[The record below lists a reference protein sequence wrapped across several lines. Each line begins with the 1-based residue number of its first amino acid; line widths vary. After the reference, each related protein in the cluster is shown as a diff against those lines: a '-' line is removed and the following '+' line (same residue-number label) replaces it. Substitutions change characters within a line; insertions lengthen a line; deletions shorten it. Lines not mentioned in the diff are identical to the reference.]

1 MRMKHNLLNVTFIL
15 VAILFLGTLGMSA
28 FFRKDKTKKSPDKD
42 GHELTELWSDWNAA
56 VQQDRPKREAEILA
70 EIRKQAEKR
79 RLAWD
84 FYDASRKYVETVSS
98 RNWKLRDSLENGF
111 GNDVGKF
118 DEPIV
123 SFAYRAEQSGAEP
136 DSLFDYVQANA
147 RHLKA
152 GHNSAFYNRVQVSR
166 YTGFSGINASFLKH
180 FLANDYEYALW
191 TLLPYTSLS
200 KTGEG
205 KIYEALKDY
214 EGESYPLSAYLEY
227 LAIPEDKD
235 GNRQTLGLQAF
246 VDKYAG
252 KAISMWAKSDILKLR
267 FAAME
272 KDKATSASYESFCK
286 ECEAFEEERKGFN
299 GDEAKVV
306 SELGY
311 VRNVLLRNLTEKHIG
326 LDVKDGKIII
336 SLKNLKSVHLT
347 MGLSGGKDFVIDK
360 KLENG
365 TGSFYLRDTLM
376 VDIPELND
384 GDYMINAASGK
395 DISNYITYSSA
406 RISLASRVDNRGV
419 CIYAAD
425 YQTGEPIR
433 SADIDLKK
441 NGKPVVSCKG
451 FVFDGFTQLPED
463 MAAKMKGDT
472 YYTME
477 CSFVGKDGFLRK
489 SEELSI
495 GRWSPEKVSSSSAG
509 TRMQRRGEIFTD
521 RGAYNPG
528 DTVDFKVLI
537 YFTDG
542 INAAE
547 VSPAGAKYKVVLV
560 NAEGRDVESVDL
572 ITNDFGSMSGWFVLP
587 EGERNGDFTIRVV
600 TDSETAV
607 SKSIRVDEFVL
618 PTFDVAFDDIDKQ
631 YFPGDE
637 VVVTGKVTSYSG
649 HPVASGK
656 AVYEVGTYG
665 SNVASGPLEMGSDGT
680 FRIGFKAVD
689 EDYRVLYRVSVRI
702 TDDTGE
708 THEYN
713 RPVYVSGSMNVNAE
727 LVNAAEGNLELIR
740 NEAPVASPWARRPRY
755 EQAVILKG
763 DVASVR
769 FALNSMDSTPAPG
782 KISYDV
788 RNDSGKLVLQAEA
801 KSGTTESIDVKSFA
815 SGLYTL
821 KAYASAKSSS
831 GREYTDSTT
840 LKVLLVR
847 ENDKVL
853 DAPVRNLAVPVNTEV
868 REGEK
873 AELLFGASDGAPVWA
888 LAEVFDGKSGL
899 LETRMVRL
907 SGARGG
913 DGSLMR
919 LSFDY
924 KKEYPD
930 AIRVQIF
937 YFKDSK
943 SVSCD
948 FEYHRVYSERELP
961 LSFSSFENRTWPA
974 SSYTFTVKTLPGVE
988 CLAAVYDK
996 SSETIRRNYWR
1007 TFELPRPG
1015 TRVVYVNACP
1025 GSVSGGSPFDGDLVL
1040 DEESV
1045 VAYGASPK
1053 RFKTRAAMSPAM
1065 ANLSVESAALEDRM
1079 DAGEPQESGDSGTM
1093 HDVRS
1098 EFANTLTF
1106 QPFLRSDDKGGISF
1120 TFNTSDKLSTYVV
1133 ALYAHD
1139 AKMANAVLRREMMV
1153 TIPLKVNVVEPK
1165 YLYGTDKWNLSA
1177 AVSSVVEHDIRG
1189 TLTLRLFDG
1198 KDYEALKAAGTAP
1211 LLVKSKMVTVP
1222 AGKSVNAMFEVSV
1235 PELCDGG
1242 RLPENLG
1249 VSLVFV
1255 ADKGDKVEF
1264 SDGMFVSIP
1273 VLAAG
1278 QRITESHSAVLLAG
1292 MDKDAVIAGL
1302 RNQFVN
1308 GSGNDAEVNVIS
1320 IIDMI
1325 RDAVPSKVEPEGKDV
1340 LSLSEAMYVRELSY
1354 GLKALART
1362 GSVAH
1367 DGMSDGELFS
1377 KVFAC
1382 HNADGGF
1389 AWFEGM
1395 KSSPVI
1401 TAVLLERFAKMLAG
1415 GCLDGTASVASDA
1428 ASCADVNAVLSSAV
1442 RYLDKNQF
1450 ASAGCPFWCGG
1461 ISDEQYMYVRSMFSS
1476 VPFNVKL
1483 PAGKEVQERYSAF
1496 RKAAKAYLVPDEAR
1510 GLNGYILAKVR
1521 RISILRNLSSS
1532 KDGLALAKSWGL
1544 GFKADKKLV
1553 KSVNAD
1559 IVSLLEYAV
1568 DHKDGGVYYPN
1579 LVMPFRGLLESEAY
1593 AHSMVCDLLSGYAA
1607 DASVNAASFGCKPL
1621 SSNDNVN
1628 VSEALRVADG
1638 IRLWLMLQKETQHWD
1653 SDPAFV
1659 DAVNSVMNGSPALK
1673 STSVIVL
1680 SMSNSV
1686 DFSSVKASGNGFS
1699 VSRRFFREVFSASG
1713 DYVRKEISSGEL
1725 LHVGD
1730 KIIAEYSIHN
1740 DENRSFVR
1748 LVVPREAS
1756 LRPSNQLS
1764 GTYGWWMSPLR
1775 VNGWYSVVPQGY
1787 RNVKSAQT
1795 EYWFDSYPEENTT
1808 ITEEFFVTQSGKFS
1822 APVPVIESL
1831 YAPHYRANGAF
1842 GGVLVSE

>member
-1 MRMKHNLLNVTFIL
+1 MKHNLLNVTFIVL
-15 VAILFLGTLGMSA
+15 VILFLGTLGMSA

-98 RNWKLRDSLENGF
+98 RDWKLRDSLETELGKN
-111 GNDVGKF
+111 VGKF

-123 SFAYRAEQSGAEP
+123 SFAYRAEKSGADP

-152 GHNSAFYNRVQVSR
+152 SHNSAFYNRVQVSR
-166 YTGFSGINASFLKH
+166 YTGFFGINASFLKH

-200 KTGEG
+200 KIDEG

-235 GNRQTLGLQAF
+235 GNRQTIGLQAF

-252 KAISMWAKSDILKLR
+252 KAISMWAKCDILKLR

-286 ECEAFEEERKGFN
+286 ECEAFEEERKGFR

-311 VRNVLLRNLTEKHIG
+311 VRNVLIRNLTEKHIG
-326 LDVKDGKIII
+326 LDVEEGKIII
-336 SLKNLKSVHLT
+336 SLKNLRSVHLT
-347 MGLSGGKDFVIDK
+347 MGLAKGKDFVIDK
-360 KLENG
+360 KLENEVC
-365 TGSFYLRDTLM
+365 SFYLRDTLT

-451 FVFDGFTQLPED
+451 FAFNGFTPLPED
-463 MAAKMKGDT
+463 MAAKMNGDT

-542 INAAE
+542 INVAE

-587 EGERNGDFTIRVV
+587 KGERNGDFTIRVV

-607 SKSIRVDEFVL
+607 SRSIRVDEFVL

-755 EQAVILKG
+755 EQAVILKE
-763 DVASVR
+763 DVASVK
-769 FALNSMDSTPAPG
+769 FTLNSMDGSPAPG

-788 RNDSGKLVLQAEA
+788 RNESGKLVLMAEA
-801 KSGTTESIDVKSFA
+801 KSGATESIDMKSFA

-831 GREYTDSTT
+831 GKEYKDTTT

-853 DAPVRNLAVPVNTEV
+853 NAPVKNLAVPVTTEV
-868 REGEK
+868 REGES

-888 LAEVFDGKSGL
+888 LAEVFDNKSGL

-907 SGARGG
+907 SGARCR
-913 DGSLMR
+913 DGSLER

-961 LSFSSFENRTWPA
+961 LSFSSFEDRTWPG

-1007 TFELPRPG
+1007 TFELSRPG
-1015 TRVVYVNACP
+1015 TRVVYVNASP

-1045 VAYGASPK
+1045 IAYGVSPK

-1065 ANLSVESAALEDRM
+1065 ANLSVESAALEDKM
-1079 DAGEPQESGDSGTM
+1079 DAGESQESSGDSPAM
-1093 HDVRS
+1093 PDVRS

-1106 QPFLRSDDKGGISF
+1106 QPFLRSDDKGEISF
-1120 TFNTSDKLSTYVV
+1120 AFNTSDKLSTYVV
-1133 ALYAHD
+1133 ALYAHNGRMD
-1139 AKMANAVLRREMMV
+1139 NAALRREMMV

-1165 YLYGTDKWNLSA
+1165 YLYKTDKWNLSA
-1177 AVSSVVEHDIRG
+1177 AVSSVVEHDVRG

-1198 KDYEALKAAGTAP
+1198 KDYEALKSAGTAP
-1211 LLVKSKMVTVP
+1211 LLVKSKRVTVP

-1235 PELCDGG
+1235 PELFDGG
-1242 RLPENLG
+1242 KLPENLG
-1249 VSLVFV
+1249 VSVVFV
-1255 ADKGDKVEF
+1255 ADKGEKVEF

-1354 GLKALART
+1354 SLRALART
-1362 GSVAH
+1362 GSVTH

-1415 GCLDGTASVASDA
+1415 GYLDGTASVASDA

-1461 ISDEQYMYVRSMFSS
+1461 ISDEQYMYVRSMFPS

-1483 PAGKEVQERYSAF
+1483 TAGKDVQERYAAF
-1496 RKAAKAYLVPDEAR
+1496 RKAAKAYLVPDAAR

-1521 RISILRNLSSS
+1521 RISILRNLASS

-1544 GFKADKKLV
+1544 GFKVDKKLV

-1568 DHKDGGVYYPN
+1568 DHKSGGVYYPN

-1628 VSEALRVADG
+1628 VSESLRVADG

-1673 STSVIVL
+1673 STSIVVL
-1680 SMSNSV
+1680 SMSNSIV
-1686 DFSSVKASGNGFS
+1686 FSSVKASGNGFS
-1699 VSRRFFREVFSASG
+1699 VSRRFFRETVSASG

-1740 DENRSFVR
+1740 EENRSFVR
-1748 LVVPREAS
+1748 LTVPREAS
-1756 LRPSNQLS
+1756 LCPSNQLS

>member
-1 MRMKHNLLNVTFIL
+1 MRMKHNLLNVTFI
-15 VAILFLGTLGMSA
+15 VMAILFLGTLGMSA

-56 VQQDRPKREAEILA
+56 VKQDRPKREAEFLA
-70 EIRKQAEKR
+70 EIRRQAEKK

-84 FYDASRKYVETVSS
+84 FYDASRKYVEVVSS
-98 RNWKLRDSLENGF
+98 RNWKLRDSLENEF
-111 GNDVGKF
+111 GKNVGKF

-123 SFAYRAEQSGAEP
+123 SFAYRAEKSGADP

-152 GHNSAFYNRVQVSR
+152 SHNSAFYNRVQVSR
-166 YTGFSGINASFLKH
+166 YTGFFGINASFLKH

-200 KTGEG
+200 KIDEG

-326 LDVKDGKIII
+326 LDVEEGKIII

-360 KLENG
+360 KLDNEVR
-365 TGSFYLRDTLM
+365 SFYLRDTLT

-451 FVFDGFTQLPED
+451 FAFDGFTPLPED
-463 MAAKMKGDT
+463 MTAKIKGDT
-472 YYTME
+472 YYTLE

-489 SEELSI
+489 SEDMSI
-495 GRWSPEKVSSSSAG
+495 GRWSPEKDSSKAAS
-509 TRMQRRGEIFTD
+509 RMQRRGEIFTD

-528 DTVDFKVLI
+528 DTVDFKALI

-542 INAAE
+542 INVAK
-547 VSPAGAKYKVVLV
+547 VSPAGEKYKVVLV

-572 ITNDFGSMSGWFVLP
+572 TTNEFGSMSGWFVLP
-587 EGERNGDFTIRVV
+587 KGERNGDFTIRVV

-618 PTFDVAFDDIDKQ
+618 PTFDVTFDDIDKQ

-656 AVYEVGTYG
+656 AVYEVGTYWN
-665 SNVASGPLEMGSDGT
+665 NVGSGPLEIGPDGA
-680 FRIGFKAVD
+680 FMIKFNAED
-689 EDYRVLYRVSVRI
+689 EDYRILYKVSIRI

-727 LVNAAEGNLELIR
+727 LVNAADGNLELIR
-740 NEAPVASPWARRPRY
+740 KEASVASPWARRPRY
-755 EQAVILKG
+755 EQAVILKE
-763 DVASVR
+763 DVASVK
-769 FALNSMDSTPAPG
+769 FTLNSMDGAPAPG
-782 KISYDV
+782 RISYDIM
-788 RNDSGKLVLQAEA
+788 NESGKLVLRAEA
-801 KSGTTESIDVKSFA
+801 KSGATESIDVKSFA

-831 GREYTDSTT
+831 GKEYKDTTT

-847 ENDKVL
+847 DDDTAM
-853 DAPVRNLAVPVNTEV
+853 DAPVKNLAVPVTTEV
-868 REGEK
+868 REGGR

-888 LAEVFDGKSGL
+888 LAEVFDDKSGL

-907 SGARGG
+907 SGARGR
-913 DGSLMR
+913 DGSLER

-943 SVSCD
+943 SMSCD
-948 FEYHRVYSERELP
+948 FEYHRVYSVRKLP
-961 LSFSSFENRTWPA
+961 LSFSSFEDRTWPG

-1025 GSVSGGSPFDGDLVL
+1025 GSVRGGSPFDGDLVL
-1040 DEESV
+1040 DEEPV
-1045 VAYGASPK
+1045 EAYGISPK

-1079 DAGEPQESGDSGTM
+1079 DAGESQESGDSGTM
-1093 HDVRS
+1093 PDVRS

-1211 LLVKSKMVTVP
+1211 LLVKSKRVTVP

-1255 ADKGDKVEF
+1255 ADKGDKAEF

-1273 VLAAG
+1273 VLVAG
-1278 QRITESHSAVLLAG
+1278 QRITESHSAVLLDG

-1354 GLKALART
+1354 SLKALART

-1415 GCLDGTASVASDA
+1415 GYLDGTVSVASDA

-1461 ISDEQYMYVRSMFSS
+1461 ISDEQYMYVRSMFPS

-1483 PAGKEVQERYSAF
+1483 PAGKEVQERYAAF

-1521 RISILRNLSSS
+1521 RISILRNLALS

-1544 GFKADKKLV
+1544 GFKVDKKLV

-1568 DHKDGGVYYPN
+1568 DHKSGGVYYPN

-1607 DASVNAASFGCKPL
+1607 DASVNAASFGCESHI
-1621 SSNDNVN
+1621 SSDNVN

-1680 SMSNSV
+1680 SMSKSL
-1686 DFSSVKASGNGFS
+1686 DFQSVKSSGNGFS
-1699 VSRRFFREVFSASG
+1699 VSRRFFRETVSASG
-1713 DYVRKEISSGEL
+1713 DYVRKEIHSGEL

-1730 KIIAEYSIHN
+1730 KIIAEYNIHN

-1748 LVVPREAS
+1748 LTVTREAS
-1756 LRPSNQLS
+1756 LRPAAQLS

-1787 RNVKSAQT
+1787 RNVKSSQT

-1808 ITEEFFVTQSGKFS
+1808 ISEEFFVTQSGKFS

-1842 GGVLVSE
+1842 GGELVSE

>member
-1 MRMKHNLLNVTFIL
+1 MRMKHNLLNVTFI
-15 VAILFLGTLGMSA
+15 VAAILFLGTLGMSA

-70 EIRKQAEKR
+70 EIRRQAEKR

-84 FYDASRKYVETVSS
+84 FYDASRKYVEVVSS
-98 RNWKLRDSLENGF
+98 RDWKFRDSLETEF
-111 GNDVGKF
+111 GKNVGKF

-123 SFAYRAEQSGAEP
+123 SFAYRAEQSGAAP

-152 GHNSAFYNRVQVSR
+152 GHNSAFYNRVRVSR

-200 KTGEG
+200 KIGEG

-235 GNRQTLGLQAF
+235 GNRQALGLQAF
-246 VDKYAG
+246 AEKYAG

-272 KDKATSASYESFCK
+272 KDKASSASYESFCK
-286 ECEAFEEERKGFN
+286 ECDAFEEERKGFN

-326 LDVKDGKIII
+326 LDVEDGKIII

-360 KLENG
+360 KLDNEAL
-365 TGSFYLRDTLM
+365 SFYLRDTLT

-451 FVFDGFTQLPED
+451 FAFDGFTPLPED
-463 MAAKMKGDT
+463 MAAKMNGDT

-587 EGERNGDFTIRVV
+587 KGERNGDFTIRVV

-727 LVNAAEGNLELIR
+727 LVNAAEGNLELI
-740 NEAPVASPWARRPRY
+740 EKQAPVASPWARRPRY

-769 FALNSMDSTPAPG
+769 FALNSMDGAPAPG

-831 GREYTDSTT
+831 GREYKDSTT
-840 LKVLLVR
+840 LEILLVR
-847 ENDKVL
+847 EGDNVL

-888 LAEVFDGKSGL
+888 LADVFDGKSGL

-907 SGARGG
+907 SGARGR

-961 LSFSSFENRTWPA
+961 LSFSSFEDRTWPA

-1007 TFELPRPG
+1007 TFELPRSG

-1045 VAYGASPK
+1045 VAYGVSPK

-1065 ANLSVESAALEDRM
+1065 ANLSVESAALEDKM
-1079 DAGEPQESGDSGTM
+1079 DAGEPQESGDSGAM
-1093 HDVRS
+1093 PDVRS

-1139 AKMANAVLRREMMV
+1139 AKMSNAVLRREMMV

-1211 LLVKSKMVTVP
+1211 LLVKSKRVTVP
-1222 AGKSVNAMFEVSV
+1222 AGKSVNAMFDISV

-1242 RLPENLG
+1242 SLPENLG

-1255 ADKGDKVEF
+1255 ADKVEKEEF

-1401 TAVLLERFAKMLAG
+1401 TTVLLERFAKMLAG
-1415 GCLDGTASVASDA
+1415 GYLDGTASVASDA

-1483 PAGKEVQERYSAF
+1483 PAGKEVHERYSAF

-1521 RISILRNLSSS
+1521 RISILRNLASS

-1568 DHKDGGVYYPN
+1568 DHKSGGVYYPN

-1607 DASVNAASFGCKPL
+1607 DASVNAASFGCESHI
-1621 SSNDNVN
+1621 SSGNVN
-1628 VSEALRVADG
+1628 VTEALRVADG

-1680 SMSNSV
+1680 SMSKSL
-1686 DFSSVKASGNGFS
+1686 DFQSVKSSGNGFS
-1699 VSRRFFREVFSASG
+1699 VSRRFFRETVSASG
-1713 DYVRKEISSGEL
+1713 DYVRKEIHSGEL

-1730 KIIAEYSIHN
+1730 KIIAEYNIHN

-1748 LVVPREAS
+1748 LTVPREAS
-1756 LRPSNQLS
+1756 LRPAAQLS

-1822 APVPVIESL
+1822 APVPVIESI

-1842 GGVLVSE
+1842 GGELVSE

>member
-1 MRMKHNLLNVTFIL
+1 
-15 VAILFLGTLGMSA
+15 MSA
-28 FFRKDKTKKSPDKD
+28 FFRKDKTKTSPDKD

-70 EIRKQAEKR
+70 EIRRQAEKR

-98 RNWKLRDSLENGF
+98 RDWKLRDSLENGF

-152 GHNSAFYNRVQVSR
+152 GHNSAFYNRVRVSR

-200 KTGEG
+200 KIGEG

-235 GNRQTLGLQAF
+235 GNRQALGLQAF
-246 VDKYAG
+246 ADKYAG
-252 KAISMWAKSDILKLR
+252 RAISMWAKSDILKIR

-272 KDKATSASYESFCK
+272 KDKATSASYVSFCK
-286 ECEAFEEERKGFN
+286 ECEAFEEERKGFS

-311 VRNVLLRNLTEKHIG
+311 VRNVLLSNLTEKHIG
-326 LDVKDGKIII
+326 LDVKEGKIII
-336 SLKNLKSVHLT
+336 SLKNLRSVHLK

-360 KLENG
+360 KLDNEVR
-365 TGSFYLRDTLM
+365 SFYLRDTLT

-384 GDYMINAASGK
+384 DDYMINAASGK

-425 YQTGEPIR
+425 YHTGEPIR

-441 NGKPVVSCKG
+441 NGKSVVFRKG
-451 FVFDGFTQLPED
+451 FAFDGFTPLPED
-463 MAAKMKGDT
+463 MAAKIKGDT
-472 YYTME
+472 YYTLE
-477 CSFVGKDGFLRK
+477 CSFVGKDGFLRR
-489 SEELSI
+489 SEDMSI
-495 GRWSPEKVSSSSAG
+495 GRWSPEKDSSKTAS
-509 TRMQRRGEIFTD
+509 RMQRCGEIFTD

-528 DTVDFKVLI
+528 DTVDFKALI

-542 INAAE
+542 INVAK

-560 NAEGRDVESVDL
+560 NAEGRDVESVYL
-572 ITNDFGSMSGWFVLP
+572 TTNEFGSMSGWFVLP
-587 EGERNGDFTIRVV
+587 KGERNGDFTIRVV

-618 PTFDVAFDDIDKQ
+618 PTFDVTFDGIDKQ

-656 AVYEVGTYG
+656 AVYEVGTYWN
-665 SNVASGPLEMGSDGT
+665 NVGSGPLEIGPDGA
-680 FRIGFKAVD
+680 FMIKFNAED
-689 EDYRVLYRVSVRI
+689 EDYRILYKVSVRI

-708 THEYN
+708 THEFN
-713 RPVYVSGSMNVNAE
+713 RPVYVSGSMNVNAD
-727 LVNAAEGNLELIR
+727 LVNAADGNLELI
-740 NEAPVASPWARRPRY
+740 EKQAPVASPWARRPRY
-755 EQAVILKG
+755 EQAVILKE

-769 FALNSMDSTPAPG
+769 FALNSTDGAPAPG
-782 KISYDV
+782 KISYDI
-788 RNDSGKLVLQAEA
+788 RNESGKLVLRAEA

-831 GREYTDSTT
+831 GREYKDTTT

-847 ENDKVL
+847 ED
-853 DAPVRNLAVPVNTEV
+853 DTAMSAPVKNLAVPVTTEV
-868 REGEK
+868 REGGR

-888 LAEVFDGKSGL
+888 LAEVFDDKAGL
-899 LETRMVRL
+899 LETRMVTL
-907 SGARGG
+907 SGVRNGA
-913 DGSLMR
+913 GSLKK
-919 LSFDY
+919 LSFEY

-948 FEYHRVYSERELP
+948 FEYHRVYAVRKLP
-961 LSFSSFENRTWPA
+961 LSFSSFEDKTWPA

-1025 GSVSGGSPFDGDLVL
+1025 GSVRGGSPFDGDLVL

-1093 HDVRS
+1093 PDVRS

-1165 YLYGTDKWNLSA
+1165 YLYGTDKWNLFA

-1211 LLVKSKMVTVP
+1211 LLVKSKRVTVP
-1222 AGKSVNAMFEVSV
+1222 AGKSVNAMFDISV

-1242 RLPENLG
+1242 RLPENIG

-1325 RDAVPSKVEPEGKDV
+1325 RDAVTSKVEPEGKDV

-1354 GLKALART
+1354 SLKALART
-1362 GSVAH
+1362 EPVAQ

-1395 KSSPVI
+1395 NSSPVI
-1401 TAVLLERFAKMLAG
+1401 TAVLLERFAKMVAG
-1415 GCLDGTASVASDA
+1415 GYLDGTASVASDA

-1461 ISDEQYMYVRSMFSS
+1461 ISDEQYMYVRSMFPS

-1483 PAGKEVQERYSAF
+1483 TAGKDVQERYAAF

-1521 RISILRNLSSS
+1521 RISILRNLASS

-1544 GFKADKKLV
+1544 GFKVDKKLV

-1559 IVSLLEYAV
+1559 VVSLLEYAV

-1653 SDPAFV
+1653 SAPAFV

-1680 SMSNSV
+1680 SMSKSL
-1686 DFSSVKASGNGFS
+1686 DFPSVKASGNGFS
-1699 VSRRFFREVFSASG
+1699 VSRRFFRETVSASG

-1740 DENRSFVR
+1740 EENRSFVR
-1748 LVVPREAS
+1748 LTVPREAS

-1822 APVPVIESL
+1822 AQVPVIESL

-1842 GGVLVSE
+1842 GGELVSE

>member
-1 MRMKHNLLNVTFIL
+1 M
-15 VAILFLGTLGMSA
+15 AILFLGTLGMSA

-56 VQQDRPKREAEILA
+56 VKQDRPKREAEILA
-70 EIRKQAEKR
+70 EIRRQAEKR

-123 SFAYRAEQSGAEP
+123 SFAYRAEQSGAAP

-166 YTGFSGINASFLKH
+166 YTAFSGVNASFLKH

-191 TLLPYTSLS
+191 TLLPYTLLS

-286 ECEAFEEERKGFN
+286 ECEAFEEERKNFR

-326 LDVKDGKIII
+326 LDVEEGKIII

-360 KLENG
+360 KQENEAR
-365 TGSFYLRDTLM
+365 SFYLRDTLT

-451 FVFDGFTQLPED
+451 FVFDGFTPLPED

-477 CSFVGKDGFLRK
+477 CSFVGKDGSLRK

-587 EGERNGDFTIRVV
+587 KGERNGDFTIRVV

-769 FALNSMDSTPAPG
+769 FALNSMDGAPVPG

-801 KSGTTESIDVKSFA
+801 KSGTTERIDVKSFA

-831 GREYTDSTT
+831 GREYMDSTT
-840 LKVLLVR
+840 LKILLVR
-847 ENDKVL
+847 EGDNVL

-868 REGEK
+868 REGGR

-907 SGARGG
+907 SGVSGG

-961 LSFSSFENRTWPA
+961 LSFSSFEDRTWPA

-1007 TFELPRPG
+1007 TFGLPRPG

-1040 DEESV
+1040 DEEPV
-1045 VAYGASPK
+1045 VAYGISPK
-1053 RFKTRAAMSPAM
+1053 RFKTRAAMSPVM
-1065 ANLSVESAALEDRM
+1065 ANLSVESAAMEDKM
-1079 DAGEPQESGDSGTM
+1079 DAGESQESSGDSPAM
-1093 HDVRS
+1093 PDVRS

-1106 QPFLRSDDKGGISF
+1106 QPFLRSDDKGEISF
-1120 TFNTSDKLSTYVV
+1120 AFKTSDKLSTYVV
-1133 ALYAHD
+1133 SLYAHD

-1165 YLYGTDKWNLSA
+1165 CLYETDKWNLSA

-1198 KDYEALKAAGTAP
+1198 KDYEALKSAGTAP
-1211 LLVKSKMVTVP
+1211 LLVKSKRVTVP

-1235 PELCDGG
+1235 PELGIDGK
-1242 RLPENLG
+1242 LPENLG

-1255 ADKGDKVEF
+1255 ADKDEDVAF

-1278 QRITESHSAVLLAG
+1278 QRITGSHSAVLLAG
-1292 MDKDAVIAGL
+1292 MDKEAVTARL
-1302 RNQFVN
+1302 RNEFVN
-1308 GSGNDAEVNVIS
+1308 GSGNDAEVKVIS

-1354 GLKALART
+1354 SLKALART
-1362 GSVAH
+1362 MPVAQ
-1367 DGMSDGELFS
+1367 DGMSDEELFS

-1401 TAVLLERFAKMLAG
+1401 TAVLLERFAKMVAG
-1415 GCLDGTASVASDA
+1415 GYLDGTASVASDA

-1442 RYLDKNQF
+1442 RYLDKNQL

-1461 ISDEQYMYVRSMFSS
+1461 ISDEQYMYVRSMFPS

-1483 PAGKEVQERYSAF
+1483 PAGKDVQERYAAF
-1496 RKAAKAYLVPDEAR
+1496 RKAAKAYLVPDAAR

-1521 RISILRNLSSS
+1521 RISILRNLASS

-1544 GFKADKKLV
+1544 GFKVDKKLV

-1559 IVSLLEYAV
+1559 VVSLLEYAV
-1568 DHKDGGVYYPN
+1568 EHKDGGVYYPN

-1607 DASVNAASFGCKPL
+1607 DASVNAASSGCKPL

-1673 STSVIVL
+1673 STSIVVL
-1680 SMSNSV
+1680 SMSNSIV
-1686 DFSSVKASGNGFS
+1686 FPSVKASGNGFS
-1699 VSRRFFREVFSASG
+1699 VSRRFFREEVSASG

-1730 KIIAEYSIHN
+1730 KIVVEYSIHN

-1748 LVVPREAS
+1748 LTVPREAS

>member
-1 MRMKHNLLNVTFIL
+1 M
-15 VAILFLGTLGMSA
+15 AILFLGTLGMSA

-56 VQQDRPKREAEILA
+56 VKQDRPKREAEILA
-70 EIRKQAEKR
+70 EIRRQAEKR

-98 RNWKLRDSLENGF
+98 RDWKLRDSLENGF

-152 GHNSAFYNRVQVSR
+152 GHNRAFYNRVRVSR

-180 FLANDYEYALW
+180 FLSNDYEYALW

-235 GNRQTLGLQAF
+235 GNRQALGLQAF
-246 VDKYAG
+246 ADKYAG

-286 ECEAFEEERKGFN
+286 ECDAFEEERKGFS

-360 KLENG
+360 KQENEAR
-365 TGSFYLRDTLM
+365 SFYLRDTLT

-451 FVFDGFTQLPED
+451 FVFDGFTPLPED

-472 YYTME
+472 YYTVE

-587 EGERNGDFTIRVV
+587 KGERNGDFTIRVV

-740 NEAPVASPWARRPRY
+740 NEAPVASPWARWPRY

-769 FALNSMDSTPAPG
+769 FALNSMDGAPAPG

-821 KAYASAKSSS
+821 KAYASAKSSA
-831 GREYTDSTT
+831 GREYRDSTT

-847 ENDKVL
+847 EGDKVL
-853 DAPVRNLAVPVNTEV
+853 DAPVQNLAVPVNTEV
-868 REGEK
+868 REGER

-899 LETRMVRL
+899 LETRMVKL
-907 SGARGG
+907 SGVRNGG
-913 DGSLMR
+913 GSLKTF
-919 LSFDY
+919 SFDY

-937 YFKDSK
+937 YFKDSR

-961 LSFSSFENRTWPA
+961 LSFSSFEDKTWPA

-996 SSETIRRNYWR
+996 SSEAIRRNYWR

-1015 TRVVYVNACP
+1015 PRVVYVNACP
-1025 GSVSGGSPFDGDLVL
+1025 GSVSGGSPFDGELVL
-1040 DEESV
+1040 DEEPV

-1053 RFKTRAAMSPAM
+1053 RFRTRAAMSPSM
-1065 ANLSVESAALEDRM
+1065 MNLSVESAAMEDKM
-1079 DAGEPQESGDSGTM
+1079 DAGESQESSDDTGAM
-1093 HDVRS
+1093 PDVRS

-1177 AVSSVVEHDIRG
+1177 AVSSVVDRDIAG

-1211 LLVKSKMVTVP
+1211 LLVKSKRITVP

-1242 RLPENLG
+1242 SLPENLG

-1354 GLKALART
+1354 SLKALART

-1428 ASCADVNAVLSSAV
+1428 ASCADVNAILSSAV

-1568 DHKDGGVYYPN
+1568 DHKSGGVYYPN

-1607 DASVNAASFGCKPL
+1607 DASVNAASFGCESHI
-1621 SSNDNVN
+1621 SSDNVN

-1680 SMSNSV
+1680 SMSKSL
-1686 DFSSVKASGNGFS
+1686 DFPSVKSSGNGFS
-1699 VSRRFFREVFSASG
+1699 VSRRFFRETVSASG
-1713 DYVRKEISSGEL
+1713 DYVRKEIHSGEL

-1730 KIIAEYSIHN
+1730 KIIAEYQIHN

-1748 LVVPREAS
+1748 LTVPREAS
-1756 LRPSNQLS
+1756 LRPAAQLS
-1764 GTYGWWMSPLR
+1764 GTYGWWMGPLR
-1775 VNGWYSVVPQGY
+1775 VNGWYSVEPQGY

-1842 GGVLVSE
+1842 GGELVSE

>member
-1 MRMKHNLLNVTFIL
+1 
-15 VAILFLGTLGMSA
+15 MSA
-28 FFRKDKTKKSPDKD
+28 FFRKDKTRTSPDKD

-70 EIRKQAEKR
+70 EIRRQAEKK

-84 FYDASRKYVETVSS
+84 FYDASRKYVEVVSS
-98 RNWKLRDSLENGF
+98 RDWKLLDSLGTEF
-111 GNDVGKF
+111 GKNVGKF

-123 SFAYRAEQSGAEP
+123 SFAYRAEKSGADP

-152 GHNSAFYNRVQVSR
+152 SHNSAFYNRVQVSR

-200 KTGEG
+200 KIDEG

-227 LAIPEDKD
+227 LAIPVDKD
-235 GNRQTLGLQAF
+235 ENRQSLGLQAF

-252 KAISMWAKSDILKLR
+252 KAISMWAKSDILRLR

-272 KDKATSASYESFCK
+272 KDKASSASYESFCK
-286 ECEAFEEERKGFN
+286 ECEAFEEERNGFR
-299 GDEAKVV
+299 GDETKVV

-311 VRNVLLRNLTEKHIG
+311 VRNVLIRNLTEKHIG
-326 LDVKDGKIII
+326 LDVGNGKIIV
-336 SLKNLKSVHLT
+336 SLKNLKSVRLT

-365 TGSFYLRDTLM
+365 TVSFYLRDTLM

-384 GDYMINAASGK
+384 GDYMINAVSGK
-395 DISNYITYSSA
+395 DISNYITYSSS
-406 RISLASRVDNRGV
+406 RISLASRADNRGI

-433 SADIDLKK
+433 SADIDLRK
-441 NGKPVVSCKG
+441 NGKSVVSRKG
-451 FVFDGFTQLPED
+451 FAFDGFTPLPED
-463 MAAKMKGDT
+463 MAAKIKGDT
-472 YYTME
+472 YYTLE
-477 CSFVGKDGFLRK
+477 CSFVGKDGLLRK

-495 GRWSPEKVSSSSAG
+495 GRWDPEKVSSSSVG
-509 TRMQRRGEIFTD
+509 TKMQRRGEIFTD

-528 DTVDFKVLI
+528 DTVDFKALI

-542 INAAE
+542 INVAK

-572 ITNDFGSMSGWFVLP
+572 TTNEFGSMSGWFVLP
-587 EGERNGDFTIRVV
+587 KGERNGDFTIRVV

-618 PTFDVAFDDIDKQ
+618 PTFDVTFDDIDKQ
-631 YFPGDE
+631 YFPDDE

-656 AVYEVGTYG
+656 AVYEVGTYWN
-665 SNVASGPLEMGSDGT
+665 NVGSGPLEIGPDGA
-680 FRIGFKAVD
+680 FMIKFNAED
-689 EDYRVLYRVSVRI
+689 EDYRILYKVSVRI

-713 RPVYVSGSMNVNAE
+713 RSVYVSGSMNVNAE
-727 LVNAAEGNLELIR
+727 LVNAADGNLELIR
-740 NEAPVASPWARRPRY
+740 NEAPVASPWARRPQY
-755 EQAVILKG
+755 EQAVILKE
-763 DVASVR
+763 DVASVK
-769 FALNSMDSTPAPG
+769 FTLNSMDGAPAPG
-782 KISYDV
+782 KISYDI
-788 RNDSGKLVLQAEA
+788 RNESGKLVIQAEV
-801 KSGTTESIDVKSFA
+801 KSGTTESIDMKSFA

-821 KAYASAKSSS
+821 KAYASAKNSS
-831 GREYTDSTT
+831 GKEYKDTTT

-853 DAPVRNLAVPVNTEV
+853 NAPVKNLAVPVTTEV
-868 REGEK
+868 REGES

-888 LAEVFDGKSGL
+888 LAEVFDDKSGL

-913 DGSLMR
+913 DGSLER

-943 SVSCD
+943 SMSCD
-948 FEYHRVYSERELP
+948 FEYHRVYAVRKLP
-961 LSFSSFENRTWPA
+961 LSFSSFEDKTWPA

-1025 GSVSGGSPFDGDLVL
+1025 GSVRGGSPFDGDLVL
-1040 DEESV
+1040 DEEPV
-1045 VAYGASPK
+1045 VAYGISPK

-1065 ANLSVESAALEDRM
+1065 ANLSVESAALEDKM
-1079 DAGEPQESGDSGTM
+1079 DAGESQESSDDSPAM
-1093 HDVRS
+1093 PDVRS

-1106 QPFLRSDDKGGISF
+1106 QPFLRSDDKGEISF
-1120 TFNTSDKLSTYVV
+1120 AFNTSDKLSTYVV
-1133 ALYAHD
+1133 ALYAHNGRMD
-1139 AKMANAVLRREMMV
+1139 NAALRREMMV

-1165 YLYGTDKWNLSA
+1165 FLYGTDKWNLSA

-1198 KDYEALKAAGTAP
+1198 KDYEALKSAGAAP
-1211 LLVKSKMVTVP
+1211 LLVRSKRVTVP

-1235 PELCDGG
+1235 SELGTDGK
-1242 RLPENLG
+1242 LPENLG

-1255 ADKGDKVEF
+1255 ADKCEDVAF

-1273 VLAAG
+1273 VLAAR

-1292 MDKDAVIAGL
+1292 TDKEAVIAGL

-1308 GSGNDAEVNVIS
+1308 GSGNDAAVNVIS

-1354 GLKALART
+1354 SLKALART
-1362 GSVAH
+1362 EPVAQ

-1401 TAVLLERFAKMLAG
+1401 TAVLLERFAKMVAG
-1415 GCLDGTASVASDA
+1415 GYLDGTASVASDA

-1461 ISDEQYMYVRSMFSS
+1461 ISDEQYMYVRSMFPS

-1483 PAGKEVQERYSAF
+1483 PAGKEAQERYLAF

-1521 RISILRNLSSS
+1521 RISILRNLASS

-1568 DHKDGGVYYPN
+1568 DHKSGGVYYPN

-1607 DASVNAASFGCKPL
+1607 DASVNAASFGCESHI
-1621 SSNDNVN
+1621 SSDNVN

-1659 DAVNSVMNGSPALK
+1659 DAVNSVMNGSPELK

-1680 SMSNSV
+1680 SMSKSL
-1686 DFSSVKASGNGFS
+1686 DFHSVKSSGNGFS
-1699 VSRRFFREVFSASG
+1699 VSRRFFRETVSASG
-1713 DYVRKEISSGEL
+1713 DYVRKEIHSGEL

-1730 KIIAEYSIHN
+1730 KIIAEYQIHN

-1748 LVVPREAS
+1748 LTVPREAS
-1756 LRPSNQLS
+1756 LRPAAQLS

-1787 RNVKSAQT
+1787 RNVKSSQT

-1808 ITEEFFVTQSGKFS
+1808 ISEEFFVTQSGKFS

-1842 GGVLVSE
+1842 GGELVSE

>member
-1 MRMKHNLLNVTFIL
+1 MKHNLLNVTFI
-15 VAILFLGTLGMSA
+15 VIAILFFGTLCMSA
-28 FFRKDKTKKSPDKD
+28 FFRKDKTKTSPDKD
-42 GHELTELWSDWNAA
+42 GHELTELWSDWNTA
-56 VQQDRPKREAEILA
+56 VRQDRPKREAEILA
-70 EIRKQAEKR
+70 EIRRQAEKK

-84 FYDASRKYVETVSS
+84 FYDASRKYVEIVSS
-98 RNWKLRDSLENGF
+98 RNWKLRDSLENEF
-111 GNDVGKF
+111 GKNVGKF
-118 DEPIV
+118 DDPIV
-123 SFAYRAEQSGAEP
+123 SFAYRAEKSGADP

-152 GHNSAFYNRVQVSR
+152 SHNSAFYNRVQVSR
-166 YTGFSGINASFLKH
+166 YTGFFGINPSFLKH

-200 KTGEG
+200 KIDEG

-252 KAISMWAKSDILKLR
+252 KAISMWAKCDIMRLR

-272 KDKATSASYESFCK
+272 KDKASSASYESFCK
-286 ECEAFEEERKGFN
+286 ECEAFEEERKGFRS
-299 GDEAKVV
+299 DEAKVV

-311 VRNVLLRNLTEKHIG
+311 VRNVLIRNLTEKHIG
-326 LDVKDGKIII
+326 LDVGNGKIIV
-336 SLKNLKSVHLT
+336 SLKNLKSVRLT

-360 KLENG
+360 KLVNEVC
-365 TGSFYLRDTLM
+365 SFYLRDTLM

-384 GDYMINAASGK
+384 GDYMINAVSGK
-395 DISNYITYSSA
+395 DISNYITYSSS
-406 RISLASRVDNRGV
+406 RISLASRADNRGI

-433 SADIDLKK
+433 SADIDLRK
-441 NGKPVVSCKG
+441 NGKSVVSRKG
-451 FVFDGFTQLPED
+451 FAFDGFTPLPEE
-463 MAAKMKGDT
+463 MAAKMKDA
-472 YYTME
+472 YYTLV
-477 CSFVGKDGFLRK
+477 CSYVGNDGFLRR
-489 SEELSI
+489 SEDMSI
-495 GRWSPEKVSSSSAG
+495 GRWSPEKDSSKAAS
-509 TRMQRRGEIFTD
+509 RMQRRGEIFTD

-528 DTVDFKVLI
+528 DTVDFKALI

-542 INAAE
+542 INVAK

-572 ITNDFGSMSGWFVLP
+572 TTNEFGSMSGWFVLP
-587 EGERNGDFTIRVV
+587 KGERNGDFTIRVV

-618 PTFDVAFDDIDKQ
+618 PTFDVTFDDIDKQ

-656 AVYEVGTYG
+656 AVYEVGTYWN
-665 SNVASGPLEMGSDGT
+665 NVGSGPLEIGPDGA
-680 FRIGFKAVD
+680 FMIKFNAEN
-689 EDYRVLYRVSVRI
+689 EDYRILYKVSVRI

-713 RPVYVSGSMNVNAE
+713 RPVYVSGSMDVNAE
-727 LVNAAEGNLELIR
+727 LVNAADGNLELI
-740 NEAPVASPWARRPRY
+740 EKQAPVASPWARRPRY
-755 EQAVILKG
+755 EQAVILKE
-763 DVASVR
+763 DVASVK
-769 FALNSMDSTPAPG
+769 FTLNSMDGAPAPG
-782 KISYDV
+782 KLLYDI
-788 RNDSGKLVLQAEA
+788 RNESGKLVHQAEV
-801 KSGTTESIDVKSFA
+801 KSGITENIDMKPFA

-831 GREYTDSTT
+831 GKEYKDTTT

-847 ENDKVL
+847 DDDTDM
-853 DAPVRNLAVPVNTEV
+853 DAPVKNLAVPVTTEV
-868 REGEK
+868 REGGR

-913 DGSLMR
+913 DGSLER

-961 LSFSSFENRTWPA
+961 LSFSSFEDKTWPA

-1025 GSVSGGSPFDGDLVL
+1025 GSVRGGSPFDGDLVL
-1040 DEESV
+1040 DEEPV
-1045 VAYGASPK
+1045 VAYGISPK
-1053 RFKTRAAMSPAM
+1053 RFKTRAAMSPVM
-1065 ANLSVESAALEDRM
+1065 ANLSVESAAMEDKM
-1079 DAGEPQESGDSGTM
+1079 DAGESQELSGDSGAM
-1093 HDVRS
+1093 PDVRS

-1106 QPFLRSDDKGGISF
+1106 QPFLRSDDKGEISF
-1120 TFNTSDKLSTYVV
+1120 AFNTSDKLSTYVV

-1165 YLYGTDKWNLSA
+1165 YLYETDKWNLSA

-1198 KDYEALKAAGTAP
+1198 KDYEALKSAGTAP
-1211 LLVKSKMVTVP
+1211 LLVESKRVTVP

-1235 PELCDGG
+1235 PELGTDGK
-1242 RLPENLG
+1242 LPENLG

-1255 ADKGDKVEF
+1255 ADKGEDVAF

-1273 VLAAG
+1273 VLAAR
-1278 QRITESHSAVLLAG
+1278 QHITESHSAVLLAG

-1354 GLKALART
+1354 SLKALART
-1362 GSVAH
+1362 EPVAQ

-1377 KVFAC
+1377 KVLPAT
-1382 HNADGGF
+1382 
-1389 AWFEGM
+1389 M
-1395 KSSPVI
+1395 PM
-1401 TAVLLERFAKMLAG
+1401 AVL
-1415 GCLDGTASVASDA
+1415 
-1428 ASCADVNAVLSSAV
+1428 
-1442 RYLDKNQF
+1442 
-1450 ASAGCPFWCGG
+1450 P
-1461 ISDEQYMYVRSMFSS
+1461 
-1476 VPFNVKL
+1476 
-1483 PAGKEVQERYSAF
+1483 
-1496 RKAAKAYLVPDEAR
+1496 
-1510 GLNGYILAKVR
+1510 
-1521 RISILRNLSSS
+1521 
-1532 KDGLALAKSWGL
+1532 
-1544 GFKADKKLV
+1544 
-1553 KSVNAD
+1553 
-1559 IVSLLEYAV
+1559 
-1568 DHKDGGVYYPN
+1568 
-1579 LVMPFRGLLESEAY
+1579 
-1593 AHSMVCDLLSGYAA
+1593 
-1607 DASVNAASFGCKPL
+1607 
-1621 SSNDNVN
+1621 
-1628 VSEALRVADG
+1628 
-1638 IRLWLMLQKETQHWD
+1638 
-1653 SDPAFV
+1653 
-1659 DAVNSVMNGSPALK
+1659 GS
-1673 STSVIVL
+1673 
-1680 SMSNSV
+1680 
-1686 DFSSVKASGNGFS
+1686 
-1699 VSRRFFREVFSASG
+1699 
-1713 DYVRKEISSGEL
+1713 
-1725 LHVGD
+1725 
-1730 KIIAEYSIHN
+1730 
-1740 DENRSFVR
+1740 
-1748 LVVPREAS
+1748 
-1756 LRPSNQLS
+1756 
-1764 GTYGWWMSPLR
+1764 
-1775 VNGWYSVVPQGY
+1775 
-1787 RNVKSAQT
+1787 
-1795 EYWFDSYPEENTT
+1795 
-1808 ITEEFFVTQSGKFS
+1808 
-1822 APVPVIESL
+1822 
-1831 YAPHYRANGAF
+1831 RA
-1842 GGVLVSE
+1842 

>member
-1 MRMKHNLLNVTFIL
+1 MKHNLLNVTFI
-15 VAILFLGTLGMSA
+15 VMAILFLGTLGMSA

-56 VQQDRPKREAEILA
+56 VKQDRPKREAEILA
-70 EIRKQAEKR
+70 EIRRQAEKR

-98 RNWKLRDSLENGF
+98 RDWKLRDSLENGF

-136 DSLFDYVQANA
+136 DSLFDYVQTNA

-152 GHNSAFYNRVQVSR
+152 GHNSAFYNCVQVSR

-286 ECEAFEEERKGFN
+286 ECEAFEEERKGFS

-326 LDVKDGKIII
+326 LYVKEGKIVI

-360 KLENG
+360 KLENEAR
-365 TGSFYLRDTLM
+365 SFYLRDTLT

-451 FVFDGFTQLPED
+451 FDFDGFTPLPED
-463 MAAKMKGDT
+463 MAAKMNGDT

-587 EGERNGDFTIRVV
+587 KGERNGDFTIRVV

-665 SNVASGPLEMGSDGT
+665 SNVASGPLEMDSDGT
-680 FRIGFKAVD
+680 FRLGFKAVD

-740 NEAPVASPWARRPRY
+740 NEAPVASPWARWPRY

-763 DVASVR
+763 DVASVK
-769 FALNSMDSTPAPG
+769 FALNSMDGAPAPG

-831 GREYTDSTT
+831 GREYKDSTT
-840 LKVLLVR
+840 LKILLVR
-847 ENDKVL
+847 EGDNVL

-873 AELLFGASDGAPVWA
+873 AGLLFGASDGAPVWA

-948 FEYHRVYSERELP
+948 FEYHRVYSERELL
-961 LSFSSFENRTWPA
+961 LSFSSFEDRIWPA

-988 CLAAVYDK
+988 CIAAVYDK

-1025 GSVSGGSPFDGDLVL
+1025 GSVRGGSPFDGDLVL

-1045 VAYGASPK
+1045 VAYGISPK
-1053 RFKTRAAMSPAM
+1053 RFKTRAAMSPVM
-1065 ANLSVESAALEDRM
+1065 ANLSVESAAMEDKM
-1079 DAGEPQESGDSGTM
+1079 DTGESQESSGDSPAM
-1093 HDVRS
+1093 PDVRS
-1098 EFANTLTF
+1098 EFANTLSF
-1106 QPFLRSDDKGGISF
+1106 QPFLRSDDKGEISF
-1120 TFNTSDKLSTYVV
+1120 AFNTSDKLSTYVV
-1133 ALYAHD
+1133 ALYAHNGRMD
-1139 AKMANAVLRREMMV
+1139 NAALRREMMV

-1165 YLYGTDKWNLSA
+1165 YLYETDKWNLSA

-1189 TLTLRLFDG
+1189 TLTLHLFDG
-1198 KDYEALKAAGTAP
+1198 KDYEALKSAETAP
-1211 LLVKSKMVTVP
+1211 LLVRSKRVTVP

-1235 PELCDGG
+1235 PELGTDGK
-1242 RLPENLG
+1242 LPENLG

-1255 ADKGDKVEF
+1255 VDEGEDVAF

-1354 GLKALART
+1354 SLKALART
-1362 GSVAH
+1362 EPVAQ

-1395 KSSPVI
+1395 NSSPVI
-1401 TAVLLERFAKMLAG
+1401 TAVLLERFAKMVAG
-1415 GCLDGTASVASDA
+1415 GYLDGTASVASDA

-1461 ISDEQYMYVRSMFSS
+1461 ISDEQYMYVRSMFPS

-1483 PAGKEVQERYSAF
+1483 PAGKDVQERYAAF
-1496 RKAAKAYLVPDEAR
+1496 RKAAKAYLVPDAAR

-1521 RISILRNLSSS
+1521 RISILRNLASS

-1544 GFKADKKLV
+1544 GFKVDKKLV

-1559 IVSLLEYAV
+1559 VVSLLEYAV

-1653 SDPAFV
+1653 SAPAFV

-1699 VSRRFFREVFSASG
+1699 VSRRFFREVVSASG

-1748 LVVPREAS
+1748 LTVPREAS

>member
-1 MRMKHNLLNVTFIL
+1 M
-15 VAILFLGTLGMSA
+15 AILFLGTLGMSA

-56 VQQDRPKREAEILA
+56 VKQDRPKREAEILA
-70 EIRKQAEKR
+70 EIRRQAEKR

-123 SFAYRAEQSGAEP
+123 SFAYRAEKSGADP
-136 DSLFDYVQANA
+136 DSLFDYVQTNA

-200 KTGEG
+200 KIGEG

-235 GNRQTLGLQAF
+235 GNRQTLGLQSF

-286 ECEAFEEERKGFN
+286 ECEAFEEERKGFS

-326 LDVKDGKIII
+326 LDVEDGKIII

-360 KLENG
+360 KLENEAR
-365 TGSFYLRDTLM
+365 SFYLRDTLT

-395 DISNYITYSSA
+395 DISNYITYSSS

-451 FVFDGFTQLPED
+451 FAFDGFTPLPED
-463 MAAKMKGDT
+463 MAAKMNGDT

-600 TDSETAV
+600 TYSETAV

-689 EDYRVLYRVSVRI
+689 EDYRILYRVSVRI

-740 NEAPVASPWARRPRY
+740 NEAPVASPWARWPRY

-763 DVASVR
+763 DVASVK
-769 FALNSMDSTPAPG
+769 FALNSMDGAPAPG

-831 GREYTDSTT
+831 GREYKDSTT
-840 LKVLLVR
+840 LKILLVR
-847 ENDKVL
+847 EGDNVL

-913 DGSLMR
+913 DGSLER

-961 LSFSSFENRTWPA
+961 LSFSSFEDRTWPA

-1053 RFKTRAAMSPAM
+1053 RFKTRAAMSPTM
-1065 ANLSVESAALEDRM
+1065 ANLSVESAALEDKM
-1079 DAGEPQESGDSGTM
+1079 DAGEPQESGDSGAMT
-1093 HDVRS
+1093 DVRS

-1153 TIPLKVNVVEPK
+1153 TIPLKVNVVESK

-1177 AVSSVVEHDIRG
+1177 AVSSVVEHDVRG

-1211 LLVKSKMVTVP
+1211 LLVKSKRFTVP
-1222 AGKSVNAMFEVSV
+1222 AGKSVNAMFDISV

-1242 RLPENLG
+1242 GLPENIG

-1302 RNQFVN
+1302 RNQFAN
-1308 GSGNDAEVNVIS
+1308 GSGNDAEINVIS

-1354 GLKALART
+1354 SLKALTRT

-1415 GCLDGTASVASDA
+1415 GYLDGTASMASDA

-1442 RYLDKNQF
+1442 RYMDKNQF

-1521 RISILRNLSSS
+1521 RISILRNLASS

-1568 DHKDGGVYYPN
+1568 DHKSGGVYYPN

-1607 DASVNAASFGCKPL
+1607 DASVNAASFGCESHI
-1621 SSNDNVN
+1621 SSDNVN
-1628 VSEALRVADG
+1628 VSEALCVADG

-1680 SMSNSV
+1680 SMSKSL
-1686 DFSSVKASGNGFS
+1686 DFQSVKSSGNGFS
-1699 VSRRFFREVFSASG
+1699 VSRRFFRETVSASG
-1713 DYVRKEISSGEL
+1713 DYVRKEIHSGEL

-1730 KIIAEYSIHN
+1730 KIIAEYQIHN

-1748 LVVPREAS
+1748 LTVPREAS
-1756 LRPSNQLS
+1756 LRPAAQLS

-1787 RNVKSAQT
+1787 RNVKSSQT

-1808 ITEEFFVTQSGKFS
+1808 ISEEFFVTQSGKFS

-1842 GGVLVSE
+1842 GGELVSE

>member
-98 RNWKLRDSLENGF
+98 RDWKLRDSLETEF

-152 GHNSAFYNRVQVSR
+152 GHNSAFYNRVRVSR

-235 GNRQTLGLQAF
+235 GNRQALGLQAF

-272 KDKATSASYESFCK
+272 KDKASSASYESFCK
-286 ECEAFEEERKGFN
+286 ECEAFEEERKNFR

-326 LDVKDGKIII
+326 LDVEEGKIII
-336 SLKNLKSVHLT
+336 SLKNLRSVHLT

-360 KLENG
+360 KLDNEVR
-365 TGSFYLRDTLM
+365 SFYLRDTLT

-419 CIYAAD
+419 CIYVAD

-451 FVFDGFTQLPED
+451 FAFDGFTPLPED
-463 MAAKMKGDT
+463 MAAKMNGDT

-587 EGERNGDFTIRVV
+587 KGERNGDFTIRVV

-727 LVNAAEGNLELIR
+727 LVNAAEGNLELMR
-740 NEAPVASPWARRPRY
+740 NEASVASPWARWPRY
-755 EQAVILKG
+755 EQAVILKE
-763 DVASVR
+763 DVASVK
-769 FALNSMDSTPAPG
+769 FALNSMDGAPAPG

-788 RNDSGKLVLQAEA
+788 MNDSGKLVLQAEA

-831 GREYTDSTT
+831 GREYKDSTT
-840 LKVLLVR
+840 LKILLVR

-868 REGEK
+868 REGGR

-948 FEYHRVYSERELP
+948 FEYHRIYSERELP
-961 LSFSSFENRTWPA
+961 LSFSSFEDRTWPA

-1053 RFKTRAAMSPAM
+1053 RFKTRAAMSLAM

-1079 DAGEPQESGDSGTM
+1079 DAGEPQESGDYGAM
-1093 HDVRS
+1093 PDVRS

-1177 AVSSVVEHDIRG
+1177 AVSSVVEHDVRG

-1198 KDYEALKAAGTAP
+1198 KDYEALKAAETAP
-1211 LLVKSKMVTVP
+1211 LLVKSKRVTVP
-1222 AGKSVNAMFEVSV
+1222 AGKSVNAMFGVSV

-1255 ADKGDKVEF
+1255 ADKGDRVEF

-1302 RNQFVN
+1302 RNQFAN

-1354 GLKALART
+1354 SLKALART

-1395 KSSPVI
+1395 KTSPVI

-1461 ISDEQYMYVRSMFSS
+1461 ISDEQYMYVRSMFPF

-1483 PAGKEVQERYSAF
+1483 PAGKEAQERYSAF

-1521 RISILRNLSSS
+1521 RISILRNLASS

-1544 GFKADKKLV
+1544 GIKAGKKLV

-1568 DHKDGGVYYPN
+1568 DHKSGGVYYPN

-1607 DASVNAASFGCKPL
+1607 DASVNAASFGCE
-1621 SSNDNVN
+1621 SHISNDNVN

-1680 SMSNSV
+1680 SMSKSL
-1686 DFSSVKASGNGFS
+1686 DFQSVKSSGNGFS
-1699 VSRRFFREVFSASG
+1699 VSRRFFRETVSASG
-1713 DYVRKEISSGEL
+1713 DYVRKEIHSGEL

-1730 KIIAEYSIHN
+1730 KIIAEYQIHN

-1748 LVVPREAS
+1748 LTVPREAS
-1756 LRPSNQLS
+1756 LRPAAQLS

-1787 RNVKSAQT
+1787 RNVKSSQT

-1808 ITEEFFVTQSGKFS
+1808 ITEEFFVNQSGKFS

-1831 YAPHYRANGAF
+1831 YAPHYSANGAF
-1842 GGVLVSE
+1842 GGELVSE

>member
-1 MRMKHNLLNVTFIL
+1 MNVTFIL
-15 VAILFLGTLGMSA
+15 VAILFFGTLGMSA
-28 FFRKDKTKKSPDKD
+28 FFRKDKTKTSPDKD

-70 EIRKQAEKR
+70 EIRRQAEKK

-84 FYDASRKYVETVSS
+84 FYDASRKYVEVVSS
-98 RNWKLRDSLENGF
+98 RDWKLRDSLETEF
-111 GNDVGKF
+111 GKDVGKF

-123 SFAYRAEQSGAEP
+123 SFAYRAEKSGADP

-152 GHNSAFYNRVQVSR
+152 SHNSAFYNRVQVSR
-166 YTGFSGINASFLKH
+166 YTGFFGINASFLKH
-180 FLANDYEYALW
+180 FLANDYEYTLW

-200 KTGEG
+200 KIDEG

-252 KAISMWAKSDILKLR
+252 KAISMWAKCDIMRLR

-272 KDKATSASYESFCK
+272 KDKASSASYESFCK
-286 ECEAFEEERKGFN
+286 ECEAFEEERKGFR

-326 LDVKDGKIII
+326 LDVENGKIIV
-336 SLKNLKSVHLT
+336 SLKNLKSVRLT

-384 GDYMINAASGK
+384 GDYVITAVSGK
-395 DISNYITYSSA
+395 DISNYITYSSS
-406 RISLASRVDNRGV
+406 RISLASRADNRGI

-441 NGKPVVSCKG
+441 NGKSVVSCKG
-451 FVFDGFTQLPED
+451 FAFDGFTPLPED
-463 MAAKMKGDT
+463 MAAKIKGDT
-472 YYTME
+472 YYTLE
-477 CSFVGKDGFLRK
+477 CSFVGKDGLLRK

-495 GRWSPEKVSSSSAG
+495 GRWNPEKVSSSSVG

-542 INAAE
+542 INAAK

-572 ITNDFGSMSGWFVLP
+572 TTNEFGSMSGWFVLP
-587 EGERNGDFTIRVV
+587 KGERNGDFTIRVV

-618 PTFDVAFDDIDKQ
+618 PTFDVTFDDIDKQ

-656 AVYEVGTYG
+656 AVYEVGTYWN
-665 SNVASGPLEMGSDGT
+665 NVGSGPLEIGPDGA
-680 FRIGFKAVD
+680 FMIKFNAED
-689 EDYRVLYRVSVRI
+689 EDYRILYKVSVRI

-708 THEYN
+708 THEFN
-713 RPVYVSGSMNVNAE
+713 RPVYVSGSMNVNAD
-727 LVNAAEGNLELIR
+727 LVNAADGNLELI
-740 NEAPVASPWARRPRY
+740 EKQAPVASPWARRPQY
-755 EQAVILKG
+755 EQAVILKE
-763 DVASVR
+763 DVASVK
-769 FALNSMDSTPAPG
+769 FTLNLMDGAPAPG

-788 RNDSGKLVLQAEA
+788 RNESGKLVIQAEV
-801 KSGTTESIDVKSFA
+801 KSGTTESIDMKSFA

-831 GREYTDSTT
+831 GREYKDTTT

-847 ENDKVL
+847 ED
-853 DAPVRNLAVPVNTEV
+853 DTAMSAPVKNLAVPVTTGV
-868 REGEK
+868 REGGR

-913 DGSLMR
+913 DGSLER

-961 LSFSSFENRTWPA
+961 LSFSSFEDRTWPG

-1045 VAYGASPK
+1045 VAYGTSPK

-1065 ANLSVESAALEDRM
+1065 ANLSVESAAMEDKM
-1079 DAGEPQESGDSGTM
+1079 DAGEPQESGDSGAM
-1093 HDVRS
+1093 PDVRS

-1211 LLVKSKMVTVP
+1211 LLVKSKRVTVT
-1222 AGKSVNAMFEVSV
+1222 AGKSVNAMFDISV

-1242 RLPENLG
+1242 KLHENLG

-1354 GLKALART
+1354 SLKALART

-1461 ISDEQYMYVRSMFSS
+1461 ISDEQYMYVRSMFPS

-1483 PAGKEVQERYSAF
+1483 QAGKEAQERYSAF

-1521 RISILRNLSSS
+1521 RISILRNLASS

-1568 DHKDGGVYYPN
+1568 DHKSGGVYYPN

-1607 DASVNAASFGCKPL
+1607 DASVNAASFGCESHI
-1621 SSNDNVN
+1621 SSDNVN
-1628 VSEALRVADG
+1628 VSEALRVADS

-1653 SDPAFV
+1653 SAPAFV

-1680 SMSNSV
+1680 SMSKSL
-1686 DFSSVKASGNGFS
+1686 DFQSVKSSGNGFS
-1699 VSRRFFREVFSASG
+1699 VSRRFFRETVSASG
-1713 DYVRKEISSGEL
+1713 DYVRKEIHSSEL

-1730 KIIAEYSIHN
+1730 KIIAEYQIHN

-1748 LVVPREAS
+1748 LTVPREAS
-1756 LRPSNQLS
+1756 LRPAAQLS
-1764 GTYGWWMSPLR
+1764 GTYGWWMNPLR

-1808 ITEEFFVTQSGKFS
+1808 ISEEFFVTQSGKFS
-1822 APVPVIESL
+1822 APVPVIESI

>member
-1 MRMKHNLLNVTFIL
+1 MRMKHNLLNVTFI
-15 VAILFLGTLGMSA
+15 VVVILFLGTLGMSA

-56 VQQDRPKREAEILA
+56 VKQDRPKREAEILA

-98 RNWKLRDSLENGF
+98 RDWKLRDSLENGF

-147 RHLKA
+147 KHLKA
-152 GHNSAFYNRVQVSR
+152 GHNSAFYNRVRVSR

-227 LAIPEDKD
+227 LEIPEDKD

-246 VDKYAG
+246 ADKYAG

-286 ECEAFEEERKGFN
+286 ECEAFEEERKGFR

-326 LDVKDGKIII
+326 LDVEEGKIII
-336 SLKNLKSVHLT
+336 SLKNLRSVHLT
-347 MGLSGGKDFVIDK
+347 MGLAKGKDLVIDK
-360 KLENG
+360 KLDNEVR
-365 TGSFYLRDTLM
+365 SFYLRDTLT

-451 FVFDGFTQLPED
+451 FAFDGFTPLPED
-463 MAAKMKGDT
+463 MAAKMNGDT

-509 TRMQRRGEIFTD
+509 TSMQRRGEIFTD

-587 EGERNGDFTIRVV
+587 KVERNGDFTIRVV

-637 VVVTGKVTSYSG
+637 VIVTGKVTSYSG
-649 HPVASGK
+649 HPVAPGK

-680 FRIGFKAVD
+680 FRIGFKAVN

-727 LVNAAEGNLELIR
+727 LVNAAEGNLELI
-740 NEAPVASPWARRPRY
+740 EKQAPVASPWARRPRY
-755 EQAVILKG
+755 EQAVILKE
-763 DVASVR
+763 DVASVK
-769 FALNSMDSTPAPG
+769 FTLNSMDGAPAPG

-831 GREYTDSTT
+831 GREYKDSTT
-840 LKVLLVR
+840 LKILLVR

-961 LSFSSFENRTWPA
+961 LSFSSFEDRTWPA

-1015 TRVVYVNACP
+1015 TRVVYVNACS

-1040 DEESV
+1040 DEETV

-1065 ANLSVESAALEDRM
+1065 ANLSVESAALEDKM
-1079 DAGEPQESGDSGTM
+1079 DAGEPQESGDSGAM
-1093 HDVRS
+1093 PDVRS

-1177 AVSSVVEHDIRG
+1177 AVSSVVEHDIMG

-1211 LLVKSKMVTVP
+1211 LLVKSKRVTVP
-1222 AGKSVNAMFEVSV
+1222 AGKSVNDMFEISV

-1302 RNQFVN
+1302 RNQFAN

-1354 GLKALART
+1354 SLKALART

-1461 ISDEQYMYVRSMFSS
+1461 ISDEQYMYVRSMFPS

-1521 RISILRNLSSS
+1521 RISILRNLASS

-1568 DHKDGGVYYPN
+1568 DHKSGGVYYPN

-1607 DASVNAASFGCKPL
+1607 DASVNAASFGCESHI
-1621 SSNDNVN
+1621 SSDNVN

-1680 SMSNSV
+1680 SMSKSL
-1686 DFSSVKASGNGFS
+1686 DFQSVKSSGNGFS
-1699 VSRRFFREVFSASG
+1699 VSRRFFRETVSASG
-1713 DYVRKEISSGEL
+1713 DYVRKEIHSGEL

-1730 KIIAEYSIHN
+1730 KIIAEYNIHN

-1748 LVVPREAS
+1748 LTVPREAS
-1756 LRPSNQLS
+1756 LRPAAQLS

-1787 RNVKSAQT
+1787 RNVKSSQT

-1808 ITEEFFVTQSGKFS
+1808 ISEEFFVTQSGKFS

-1842 GGVLVSE
+1842 GGELVSE

>member
-1 MRMKHNLLNVTFIL
+1 
-15 VAILFLGTLGMSA
+15 MSA

-42 GHELTELWSDWNAA
+42 GHELTELWSDWNSA
-56 VQQDRPKREAEILA
+56 VKQDRPKREAEILA
-70 EIRKQAEKR
+70 EIRRQAEKR

-152 GHNSAFYNRVQVSR
+152 GHNSAFYNRVRVSR
-166 YTGFSGINASFLKH
+166 YTGFFGINASFLKH

-200 KTGEG
+200 KIGEG
-205 KIYEALKDY
+205 KIYDALKDY

-246 VDKYAG
+246 ADKYAG

-286 ECEAFEEERKGFN
+286 ECDAFEEERKGFN

-347 MGLSGGKDFVIDK
+347 VGLSGGKDFVIDK
-360 KLENG
+360 KLENESR
-365 TGSFYLRDTLM
+365 SFYLRDTLT
-376 VDIPELND
+376 VEIPELND

-451 FVFDGFTQLPED
+451 FVFDGFTPLPED

-587 EGERNGDFTIRVV
+587 EGERNGDFSIRVV

-665 SNVASGPLEMGSDGT
+665 SNVDSGPLEMGSDGT

-740 NEAPVASPWARRPRY
+740 NEAPVASPWARWPHY

-763 DVASVR
+763 DVASVK
-769 FALNSMDSTPAPG
+769 FALNSMDGAPAPG

-831 GREYTDSTT
+831 GREYKDSTT
-840 LKVLLVR
+840 LKILLVR
-847 ENDKVL
+847 EGDNVL

-868 REGEK
+868 REGGR

-907 SGARGG
+907 SGVSGG

-924 KKEYPD
+924 KKEYPA

-961 LSFSSFENRTWPA
+961 LSFSSFEDRTWPA

-1040 DEESV
+1040 DEEPV
-1045 VAYGASPK
+1045 EAYGISPK

-1079 DAGEPQESGDSGTM
+1079 DAGESQESGDSGTM
-1093 HDVRS
+1093 PDVRS

-1165 YLYGTDKWNLSA
+1165 YLYGTDKWNLSS

-1211 LLVKSKMVTVP
+1211 LLVKSKRITVP

-1235 PELCDGG
+1235 PELCDGD

-1354 GLKALART
+1354 SLKALART

-1415 GCLDGTASVASDA
+1415 GYLDGTASVASDA

-1568 DHKDGGVYYPN
+1568 DHKSGGVYYPN

-1607 DASVNAASFGCKPL
+1607 DASVNAASFGCESHI
-1621 SSNDNVN
+1621 SSDNVN

-1680 SMSNSV
+1680 SMSKSL
-1686 DFSSVKASGNGFS
+1686 DFQSVKASGNGFS
-1699 VSRRFFREVFSASG
+1699 VSRRFFRETVSASG
-1713 DYVRKEISSGEL
+1713 DYVRKEIHSGEL

-1730 KIIAEYSIHN
+1730 KIIAEYQIHN

-1748 LVVPREAS
+1748 LTVPREVS
-1756 LRPSNQLS
+1756 LRPAAQLS

-1787 RNVKSAQT
+1787 RNVKSSQT

-1808 ITEEFFVTQSGKFS
+1808 ISEEFFVTQSGKFS

-1842 GGVLVSE
+1842 GGELVSE

>member
-56 VQQDRPKREAEILA
+56 VKQDRPKREAEILA
-70 EIRKQAEKR
+70 EIRRQAEKR

-84 FYDASRKYVETVSS
+84 FYDASRKYVEVVSS
-98 RNWKLRDSLENGF
+98 RDWKLRDSLENGF
-111 GNDVGKF
+111 GNNVGKF

-152 GHNSAFYNRVQVSR
+152 GHNSAFYNRVRVSR

-235 GNRQTLGLQAF
+235 GNRQALGLQAF
-246 VDKYAG
+246 AEKYAG

-267 FAAME
+267 FSAME
-272 KDKATSASYESFCK
+272 KDKASSASYECFCK
-286 ECEAFEEERKGFN
+286 ECDAFEEERKGFN

-326 LDVKDGKIII
+326 LDVEEGKIII

-360 KLENG
+360 KLENEVR
-365 TGSFYLRDTLM
+365 SFYLRDTLT

-451 FVFDGFTQLPED
+451 LVFDGFTPLPED
-463 MAAKMKGDT
+463 MAAKMNGDT

-572 ITNDFGSMSGWFVLP
+572 ITNDFGSMSGWFVLSK
-587 EGERNGDFTIRVV
+587 GERNGDFTIRVV

-763 DVASVR
+763 NVASVK
-769 FALNSMDSTPAPG
+769 FALNSMDGAPAPG

-788 RNDSGKLVLQAEA
+788 RNEDGKLVLQAEA

-868 REGEK
+868 REGGR

-907 SGARGG
+907 AGARGG
-913 DGSLMR
+913 DGSLRR

-961 LSFSSFENRTWPA
+961 LSFSSFEDRTWPA

-1053 RFKTRAAMSPAM
+1053 RFKTRVAMSPAM
-1065 ANLSVESAALEDRM
+1065 ANLSVESAALEDKM
-1079 DAGEPQESGDSGTM
+1079 DAGEPQESGDSGAM
-1093 HDVRS
+1093 PDVRS

-1211 LLVKSKMVTVP
+1211 LLVKSKRFTVP
-1222 AGKSVNAMFEVSV
+1222 AGKSVNAMFDISV

-1242 RLPENLG
+1242 GLPENLG

-1354 GLKALART
+1354 SLRALART

-1461 ISDEQYMYVRSMFSS
+1461 ISDEQYMYVRSMFPS

-1483 PAGKEVQERYSAF
+1483 QAGKEAQERYSAF

-1521 RISILRNLSSS
+1521 RISILRNLASS

-1568 DHKDGGVYYPN
+1568 DHKSGGVYYPN

-1607 DASVNAASFGCKPL
+1607 DASLNAASFGCESHI
-1621 SSNDNVN
+1621 SSDNVN
-1628 VSEALRVADG
+1628 ASEALRVADG

-1680 SMSNSV
+1680 SMSRSL
-1686 DFSSVKASGNGFS
+1686 DFQSVKSSGNGFS
-1699 VSRRFFREVFSASG
+1699 VNRRFFRETVSASG
-1713 DYVRKEISSGEL
+1713 DYVRKEIHSGEL

-1730 KIIAEYSIHN
+1730 KIIAEYNIHN

-1748 LVVPREAS
+1748 LTVPREAS
-1756 LRPSNQLS
+1756 LRPAAQLS

-1775 VNGWYSVVPQGY
+1775 VNGWCSVVPQGY
-1787 RNVKSAQT
+1787 RNVKSSQT

-1842 GGVLVSE
+1842 GGELVSE

>member
-1 MRMKHNLLNVTFIL
+1 MKHNLLNVTFI
-15 VAILFLGTLGMSA
+15 VIAILFLGTLGMSA

-56 VQQDRPKREAEILA
+56 VKQDRPKREAEILA
-70 EIRKQAEKR
+70 EIRRQAEKK

-98 RNWKLRDSLENGF
+98 RDWKLRDSLENGF

-272 KDKATSASYESFCK
+272 KDKASSASYESFCK
-286 ECEAFEEERKGFN
+286 ECEAFEEERKNFR

-306 SELGY
+306 SELGC

-326 LDVKDGKIII
+326 LDVEDGKIII

-360 KLENG
+360 KLDNEVR
-365 TGSFYLRDTLM
+365 SFYLRDTLT

-406 RISLASRVDNRGV
+406 RISLASRADNRGV

-451 FVFDGFTQLPED
+451 FAFDGFTPLPED
-463 MAAKMKGDT
+463 MAAKMNGDT

-560 NAEGRDVESVDL
+560 NAEGHDVESVDL

-727 LVNAAEGNLELIR
+727 LVNAVEGNLELIR
-740 NEAPVASPWARRPRY
+740 NEAPVASPWARWPRY
-755 EQAVILKG
+755 EQAVILKE
-763 DVASVR
+763 DVASVK
-769 FALNSMDSTPAPG
+769 FTLNSMDGAPAPG

-831 GREYTDSTT
+831 GREYKDSTT
-840 LKVLLVR
+840 LKILLVR
-847 ENDKVL
+847 EGDNVL

-868 REGEK
+868 RDGGR

-907 SGARGG
+907 SGARGR
-913 DGSLMR
+913 DGSLER

-948 FEYHRVYSERELP
+948 FEYHRVYSVRKLP
-961 LSFSSFENRTWPA
+961 LSFSSFEDKTWPG

-1045 VAYGASPK
+1045 VAYGVSPK
-1053 RFKTRAAMSPAM
+1053 MFKTRAAMSPAM

-1079 DAGEPQESGDSGTM
+1079 DAGEPQESGDSGAM
-1093 HDVRS
+1093 PDVRS

-1165 YLYGTDKWNLSA
+1165 CLYGTDKWNLSA

-1198 KDYEALKAAGTAP
+1198 KDYEALKSAGTAP
-1211 LLVKSKMVTVP
+1211 LLVKSKRVTVP

-1235 PELCDGG
+1235 PELGTDGK
-1242 RLPENLG
+1242 LPENLG

-1255 ADKGDKVEF
+1255 ADEGEDVAF
-1264 SDGMFVSIP
+1264 SDGLFVSIP
-1273 VLAAG
+1273 VLAAR

-1325 RDAVPSKVEPEGKDV
+1325 SDAVPSKVEPEGKDV

-1354 GLKALART
+1354 SLKALART
-1362 GSVAH
+1362 EPVAQ

-1401 TAVLLERFAKMLAG
+1401 TAVLLERFAKMVAG
-1415 GCLDGTASVASDA
+1415 GYLDGTASVASDA

-1450 ASAGCPFWCGG
+1450 ASAGCPFWCGE
-1461 ISDEQYMYVRSMFSS
+1461 ISDEQYMYVRSMFPS

-1483 PAGKEVQERYSAF
+1483 PAGKDVQERYAAF
-1496 RKAAKAYLVPDEAR
+1496 RKAAKAYLVPDAAR

-1521 RISILRNLSSS
+1521 RISILRNLASS

-1544 GFKADKKLV
+1544 GFKVDKKLV

-1559 IVSLLEYAV
+1559 VVSLLEYAV

-1653 SDPAFV
+1653 SAPAFV

-1699 VSRRFFREVFSASG
+1699 VSRRFFREVVSASG

-1748 LVVPREAS
+1748 LTVPREAS

-1775 VNGWYSVVPQGY
+1775 VNGLYSVVPQGY

-1795 EYWFDSYPEENTT
+1795 EYLFDSYPEENTT

>member
-1 MRMKHNLLNVTFIL
+1 MKHNLLNVTFIL
-15 VAILFLGTLGMSA
+15 VAILFFGTLGMSA
-28 FFRKDKTKKSPDKD
+28 FFRKDKTKTSPDKD

-70 EIRKQAEKR
+70 EIRRQAEKK

-84 FYDASRKYVETVSS
+84 FYDASRKYVEVVSS
-98 RNWKLRDSLENGF
+98 RDWKLRDSLETEF
-111 GNDVGKF
+111 GKNVGKF

-123 SFAYRAEQSGAEP
+123 SFAYRAEKSGADP

-152 GHNSAFYNRVQVSR
+152 SHNSAFYNRVQVSR
-166 YTGFSGINASFLKH
+166 YTGFFGINASFLKH

-200 KTGEG
+200 KIDEG

-214 EGESYPLSAYLEY
+214 EEESYPLSAYLEY
-227 LAIPEDKD
+227 LAITEDKD
-235 GNRQTLGLQAF
+235 GNRQSLGLQAF

-252 KAISMWAKSDILKLR
+252 KAISMWAKCDILRLR

-272 KDKATSASYESFCK
+272 KDKASSASYESLCK
-286 ECEAFEEERKGFN
+286 ECEAFEEERKGFR

-311 VRNVLLRNLTEKHIG
+311 VRNVLIRNLTEKHIG
-326 LDVKDGKIII
+326 LDVENGKIIV
-336 SLKNLKSVHLT
+336 SLKNLKSVRLT

-360 KLENG
+360 KLENDAR
-365 TGSFYLRDTLM
+365 SFYLRDTLT

-384 GDYMINAASGK
+384 GDYMINAVSGK
-395 DISNYITYSSA
+395 DISNYITYSSS
-406 RISLASRVDNRGV
+406 RISLASRADNRGI

-433 SADIDLKK
+433 SADIDLRK
-441 NGKPVVSCKG
+441 NGKSVVSRKG
-451 FVFDGFTQLPED
+451 FAFDGFTPLPEE
-463 MAAKMKGDT
+463 MAAKMKDA
-472 YYTME
+472 YYTLV
-477 CSFVGKDGFLRK
+477 CSYVGKDGFLRR
-489 SEELSI
+489 SEDMSI
-495 GRWSPEKVSSSSAG
+495 GRWSPEKDSSKAAS
-509 TRMQRRGEIFTD
+509 RMQRRGEIFTD

-528 DTVDFKVLI
+528 DTVDFKALI

-542 INAAE
+542 INVAK

-572 ITNDFGSMSGWFVLP
+572 TTNEFGSMSGWFVLP
-587 EGERNGDFTIRVV
+587 KGERNGDFTIRVV
-600 TDSETAV
+600 MDSETAV

-618 PTFDVAFDDIDKQ
+618 PTFDVTFDDIDKQ

-649 HPVASGK
+649 HPVASDK
-656 AVYEVGTYG
+656 AVYEVGTYWN
-665 SNVASGPLEMGSDGT
+665 NVGSGPLEIGPDGA
-680 FRIGFKAVD
+680 FMIKFNAED
-689 EDYRVLYRVSVRI
+689 EDYRILYKVSVRI

-713 RPVYVSGSMNVNAE
+713 RTVYVSGSMDVNAE
-727 LVNAAEGNLELIR
+727 LVNAADGNLELIR
-740 NEAPVASPWARRPRY
+740 KDALVSSPWARRPRY
-755 EQAVILKG
+755 EQAVILKE
-763 DVASVR
+763 DVASVK
-769 FALNSMDSTPAPG
+769 FTLNSMDGAPAPG
-782 KISYDV
+782 RISYDIM
-788 RNDSGKLVLQAEA
+788 NESGKLVLSAEA
-801 KSGTTESIDVKSFA
+801 KSGSTESIDVKSFA

-831 GREYTDSTT
+831 GREYKDSTT
-840 LKVLLVR
+840 LKILLVR
-847 ENDKVL
+847 EGDNVL

-888 LAEVFDGKSGL
+888 LAEIFDGKSGL

-913 DGSLMR
+913 DGSLMM

-961 LSFSSFENRTWPA
+961 LSFSSFEDRTWPA

-1007 TFELPRPG
+1007 TFGLPRPG

-1040 DEESV
+1040 DEEPV
-1045 VAYGASPK
+1045 VAYGISPR
-1053 RFKTRAAMSPAM
+1053 RFKTRAAMSPVI
-1065 ANLSVESAALEDRM
+1065 ANLSVESAAMEDKM
-1079 DAGEPQESGDSGTM
+1079 DAGESQELSGDSGAM
-1093 HDVRS
+1093 PDVRS

-1106 QPFLRSDDKGGISF
+1106 QPFLRSDDKGEISF
-1120 TFNTSDKLSTYVV
+1120 AFNTSDKLSTYVV
-1133 ALYAHD
+1133 ALYAHNGRMD
-1139 AKMANAVLRREMMV
+1139 NAALRREMMV

-1165 YLYGTDKWNLSA
+1165 YLYETDKWNLSA

-1198 KDYEALKAAGTAP
+1198 KDYEALKAAETAP
-1211 LLVKSKMVTVP
+1211 LLVKSKRVTVP

-1255 ADKGDKVEF
+1255 ADKGDRVEF

-1302 RNQFVN
+1302 RNQFAN

-1354 GLKALART
+1354 SLKALART

-1389 AWFEGM
+1389 AWFDGM

-1461 ISDEQYMYVRSMFSS
+1461 ISDEQYMYVRSMFPS

-1483 PAGKEVQERYSAF
+1483 PAGKDVQECYAAF
-1496 RKAAKAYLVPDEAR
+1496 RKAAKAYLVPDAAR

-1521 RISILRNLSSS
+1521 RISILRNLASS

-1544 GFKADKKLV
+1544 GFKVDKKLV

-1559 IVSLLEYAV
+1559 VVSLLEYAV

-1593 AHSMVCDLLSGYAA
+1593 AHSMVCDLLSGYAT

-1680 SMSNSV
+1680 SMLKSL
-1686 DFSSVKASGNGFS
+1686 DFPSVKASGNGFS
-1699 VSRRFFREVFSASG
+1699 VSRRFFRETVSASG

-1740 DENRSFVR
+1740 EENRSFVR
-1748 LVVPREAS
+1748 LTVPREAS

>member
-1 MRMKHNLLNVTFIL
+1 M
-15 VAILFLGTLGMSA
+15 AILFLGTLGMSA

-56 VQQDRPKREAEILA
+56 VKQDRPKHEAEILA
-70 EIRKQAEKR
+70 EIRRQAEKR

-98 RNWKLRDSLENGF
+98 RDWKLRDSLENGF

-152 GHNSAFYNRVQVSR
+152 GHNSAFYNRVRVSR

-205 KIYEALKDY
+205 KIYDALKDY

-235 GNRQTLGLQAF
+235 GNRQALGLQAF
-246 VDKYAG
+246 ADKYAG

-286 ECEAFEEERKGFN
+286 ECEAFEEERKGFS

-336 SLKNLKSVHLT
+336 SLKNLSSVHLT

-360 KLENG
+360 KLENEAR
-365 TGSFYLRDTLM
+365 SFYLRDTLT
-376 VDIPELND
+376 VEIPELND

-441 NGKPVVSCKG
+441 NGKSVVSCKG

-547 VSPAGAKYKVVLV
+547 VSPAGARYKVVLV

-763 DVASVR
+763 DVASVK
-769 FALNSMDSTPAPG
+769 FALNSMDGAPAPG

-831 GREYTDSTT
+831 GKEYKDSTT
-840 LKVLLVR
+840 LKILLVR
-847 ENDKVL
+847 EGDNVL

-961 LSFSSFENRTWPA
+961 LSFSSFEDRTWPA

-1045 VAYGASPK
+1045 VAYGVSPK

-1065 ANLSVESAALEDRM
+1065 ANLSVESAALEDKM
-1079 DAGEPQESGDSGTM
+1079 DAGEPQESGDSGAM
-1093 HDVRS
+1093 PDVRS

-1153 TIPLKVNVVEPK
+1153 SIPLKVNVVEPK
-1165 YLYGTDKWNLSA
+1165 YLYGTDKWNLFA
-1177 AVSSVVEHDIRG
+1177 AVSSVVEHDVRG

-1211 LLVKSKMVTVP
+1211 LLVKSKRVTVP

-1354 GLKALART
+1354 SLRALART

-1483 PAGKEVQERYSAF
+1483 PAGKEVKERYSAF

-1568 DHKDGGVYYPN
+1568 DHKSGGVYYPN

-1607 DASVNAASFGCKPL
+1607 DASVNAASFGCESHI
-1621 SSNDNVN
+1621 SSGNVN
-1628 VSEALRVADG
+1628 VTEALRVADG

-1680 SMSNSV
+1680 SMSKSL
-1686 DFSSVKASGNGFS
+1686 DFQSVKASGNGFS
-1699 VSRRFFREVFSASG
+1699 VSRRFFRETVSASG
-1713 DYVRKEISSGEL
+1713 DYVRKEIHSGEL

-1730 KIIAEYSIHN
+1730 KIIAEYQIHN

-1748 LVVPREAS
+1748 LTVPREAS
-1756 LRPSNQLS
+1756 LRPAAQLS
-1764 GTYGWWMSPLR
+1764 GTYGWWMGPLR

-1787 RNVKSAQT
+1787 RNVKSSQT

-1808 ITEEFFVTQSGKFS
+1808 ISEEFFVTQSGKFS

-1842 GGVLVSE
+1842 GGELVSE

>member
-1 MRMKHNLLNVTFIL
+1 
-15 VAILFLGTLGMSA
+15 MSA

-70 EIRKQAEKR
+70 EIRRQAEKK

-84 FYDASRKYVETVSS
+84 FYDASRKYVETVST
-98 RNWKLRDSLENGF
+98 RNWKLRDSLENEF
-111 GNDVGKF
+111 GKNVGMF

-123 SFAYRAEQSGAEP
+123 SFAYRAEKSGADP

-152 GHNSAFYNRVQVSR
+152 SHNSAFYNHVQVSR
-166 YTGFSGINASFLKH
+166 YTCFSGINASFLKH

-191 TLLPYTSLS
+191 TLLPYSSLS
-200 KTGEG
+200 KIGEG

-235 GNRQTLGLQAF
+235 GNRQSLGLQVF

-252 KAISMWAKSDILKLR
+252 KAISMWAKCDILKLR

-286 ECEAFEEERKGFN
+286 ECEAFEEERNGFR

-326 LDVKDGKIII
+326 LDVEEGKIII
-336 SLKNLKSVHLT
+336 SLKNLRSVHLT
-347 MGLSGGKDFVIDK
+347 MGLAKGKDFVIDK
-360 KLENG
+360 KLENEVC
-365 TGSFYLRDTLM
+365 SFYLRDTLM

-384 GDYMINAASGK
+384 GDYMINAVSGK
-395 DISNYITYSSA
+395 DISNYITYSSS
-406 RISLASRVDNRGV
+406 RISLASRMDSRGI

-451 FVFDGFTQLPED
+451 FAFDGFTPLPED
-463 MAAKMKGDT
+463 MAAKMNGDT

-528 DTVDFKVLI
+528 DTVDFKALI

-547 VSPAGAKYKVVLV
+547 VSPAGEKYKVVLV

-572 ITNDFGSMSGWFVLP
+572 TTNEFGSMSGWFVLP
-587 EGERNGDFTIRVV
+587 KGERNGDFTIRVI

-713 RPVYVSGSMNVNAE
+713 RPVYVSGSMDVNAE
-727 LVNAAEGNLELIR
+727 LVNAADGNLELI
-740 NEAPVASPWARRPRY
+740 EKQAPVASPWARRPRY
-755 EQAVILKG
+755 EQAVILKE
-763 DVASVR
+763 DVASVK
-769 FALNSMDSTPAPG
+769 FTLNSMDGVPAPG

-788 RNDSGKLVLQAEA
+788 RNESGKLVLQSEA
-801 KSGTTESIDVKSFA
+801 KSGTTESIDVKSFV

-831 GREYTDSTT
+831 GKEYKDTTT

-847 ENDKVL
+847 EDDTAM

-961 LSFSSFENRTWPA
+961 LSFSSFEDRTWPG

-1007 TFELPRPG
+1007 TFGLPRPG

-1025 GSVSGGSPFDGDLVL
+1025 GSVSGGSPFDGNLVL

-1045 VAYGASPK
+1045 VAYGVSPK

-1065 ANLSVESAALEDRM
+1065 ANLSVESAVMEDKM
-1079 DAGEPQESGDSGTM
+1079 DAGESQESSGDSPVM
-1093 HDVRS
+1093 PDVRS

-1120 TFNTSDKLSTYVV
+1120 TFNTSDKLSKYVV

-1153 TIPLKVNVVEPK
+1153 TIPLKVNIMEPK

-1177 AVSSVVEHDIRG
+1177 AVSSAVEHDIRG

-1198 KDYEALKAAGTAP
+1198 KDYEALKSAGTAP
-1211 LLVKSKMVTVP
+1211 LLVKSKRVTVP
-1222 AGKSVNAMFEVSV
+1222 AGKSVNAMFEVYV

-1354 GLKALART
+1354 SLRALART
-1362 GSVAH
+1362 GSVTH

-1415 GCLDGTASVASDA
+1415 GYLDGTASVASDA

-1461 ISDEQYMYVRSMFSS
+1461 ISDEQYMYVRSMFPS

-1483 PAGKEVQERYSAF
+1483 PAGKDVQERYAAF

-1521 RISILRNLSSS
+1521 RISILRNLASS

-1544 GFKADKKLV
+1544 GFKVDKKLV

-1559 IVSLLEYAV
+1559 VVSILEYAV

-1607 DASVNAASFGCKPL
+1607 DASVNVASFGCKPL

-1628 VSEALRVADG
+1628 VSEALRVAEG

-1659 DAVNSVMNGSPALK
+1659 DALNSVMNGSPALK
-1673 STSVIVL
+1673 STSIVVL
-1680 SMSNSV
+1680 SMSNSIV
-1686 DFSSVKASGNGFS
+1686 FSSVKASGNGFS
-1699 VSRRFFREVFSASG
+1699 VSRRFFRETVSASG
-1713 DYVRKEISSGEL
+1713 DNVRKEISSGEL

-1730 KIIAEYSIHN
+1730 KIVAEYSIHN

-1748 LVVPREAS
+1748 LTAPREAS

-1822 APVPVIESL
+1822 APVPVIESI

>member
-1 MRMKHNLLNVTFIL
+1 M
-15 VAILFLGTLGMSA
+15 
-28 FFRKDKTKKSPDKD
+28 
-42 GHELTELWSDWNAA
+42 
-56 VQQDRPKREAEILA
+56 
-70 EIRKQAEKR
+70 
-79 RLAWD
+79 
-84 FYDASRKYVETVSS
+84 
-98 RNWKLRDSLENGF
+98 
-111 GNDVGKF
+111 
-118 DEPIV
+118 
-123 SFAYRAEQSGAEP
+123 
-136 DSLFDYVQANA
+136 
-147 RHLKA
+147 
-152 GHNSAFYNRVQVSR
+152 
-166 YTGFSGINASFLKH
+166 
-180 FLANDYEYALW
+180 
-191 TLLPYTSLS
+191 
-200 KTGEG
+200 
-205 KIYEALKDY
+205 
-214 EGESYPLSAYLEY
+214 
-227 LAIPEDKD
+227 
-235 GNRQTLGLQAF
+235 
-246 VDKYAG
+246 
-252 KAISMWAKSDILKLR
+252 
-267 FAAME
+267 
-272 KDKATSASYESFCK
+272 
-286 ECEAFEEERKGFN
+286 
-299 GDEAKVV
+299 
-306 SELGY
+306 
-311 VRNVLLRNLTEKHIG
+311 
-326 LDVKDGKIII
+326 
-336 SLKNLKSVHLT
+336 
-347 MGLSGGKDFVIDK
+347 
-360 KLENG
+360 
-365 TGSFYLRDTLM
+365 
-376 VDIPELND
+376 
-384 GDYMINAASGK
+384 
-395 DISNYITYSSA
+395 
-406 RISLASRVDNRGV
+406 
-419 CIYAAD
+419 
-425 YQTGEPIR
+425 
-433 SADIDLKK
+433 
-441 NGKPVVSCKG
+441 
-451 FVFDGFTQLPED
+451 
-463 MAAKMKGDT
+463 
-472 YYTME
+472 
-477 CSFVGKDGFLRK
+477 
-489 SEELSI
+489 
-495 GRWSPEKVSSSSAG
+495 
-509 TRMQRRGEIFTD
+509 
-521 RGAYNPG
+521 
-528 DTVDFKVLI
+528 
-537 YFTDG
+537 
-542 INAAE
+542 
-547 VSPAGAKYKVVLV
+547 
-560 NAEGRDVESVDL
+560 
-572 ITNDFGSMSGWFVLP
+572 
-587 EGERNGDFTIRVV
+587 
-600 TDSETAV
+600 
-607 SKSIRVDEFVL
+607 
-618 PTFDVAFDDIDKQ
+618 
-631 YFPGDE
+631 
-637 VVVTGKVTSYSG
+637 
-649 HPVASGK
+649 
-656 AVYEVGTYG
+656 
-665 SNVASGPLEMGSDGT
+665 
-680 FRIGFKAVD
+680 
-689 EDYRVLYRVSVRI
+689 
-702 TDDTGE
+702 
-708 THEYN
+708 
-713 RPVYVSGSMNVNAE
+713 
-727 LVNAAEGNLELIR
+727 
-740 NEAPVASPWARRPRY
+740 
-755 EQAVILKG
+755 
-763 DVASVR
+763 
-769 FALNSMDSTPAPG
+769 
-782 KISYDV
+782 
-788 RNDSGKLVLQAEA
+788 
-801 KSGTTESIDVKSFA
+801 
-815 SGLYTL
+815 
-821 KAYASAKSSS
+821 
-831 GREYTDSTT
+831 
-840 LKVLLVR
+840 
-847 ENDKVL
+847 
-853 DAPVRNLAVPVNTEV
+853 
-868 REGEK
+868 
-873 AELLFGASDGAPVWA
+873 
-888 LAEVFDGKSGL
+888 
-899 LETRMVRL
+899 
-907 SGARGG
+907 
-913 DGSLMR
+913 
-919 LSFDY
+919 
-924 KKEYPD
+924 
-930 AIRVQIF
+930 
-937 YFKDSK
+937 
-943 SVSCD
+943 
-948 FEYHRVYSERELP
+948 
-961 LSFSSFENRTWPA
+961 
-974 SSYTFTVKTLPGVE
+974 
-988 CLAAVYDK
+988 
-996 SSETIRRNYWR
+996 
-1007 TFELPRPG
+1007 
-1015 TRVVYVNACP
+1015 
-1025 GSVSGGSPFDGDLVL
+1025 SGGSPFDGDLVL

-1079 DAGEPQESGDSGTM
+1079 DAGEPQVSGDSGAM
-1093 HDVRS
+1093 PDVRS

-1165 YLYGTDKWNLSA
+1165 YLYGIDKWNLSA

-1211 LLVKSKMVTVP
+1211 LLVKSKRVKVP

-1255 ADKGDKVEF
+1255 ADKCEMVEF

-1302 RNQFVN
+1302 RNEFVN
-1308 GSGNDAEVNVIS
+1308 GSGDDAEVNAIS

-1354 GLKALART
+1354 SLKALSRT

-1415 GCLDGTASVASDA
+1415 GCLDGTASVDSDA

-1450 ASAGCPFWCGG
+1450 SSAGCPFWCGG

-1476 VPFNVKL
+1476 VSFNVKL

-1496 RKAAKAYLVPDEAR
+1496 RKAANAYLVPDEAR

-1521 RISILRNLSSS
+1521 RISILRNLASS

-1559 IVSLLEYAV
+1559 VVSLLEYAV

-1673 STSVIVL
+1673 STSIVVL

-1699 VSRRFFREVFSASG
+1699 VSRRFFREVVSASG
-1713 DYVRKEISSGEL
+1713 DYVRKEISSGEQ

-1748 LVVPREAS
+1748 LTVPREAS

-1787 RNVKSAQT
+1787 RNVKSA
-1795 EYWFDSYPEENTT
+1795 
-1808 ITEEFFVTQSGKFS
+1808 
-1822 APVPVIESL
+1822 
-1831 YAPHYRANGAF
+1831 
-1842 GGVLVSE
+1842 

>member
-1 MRMKHNLLNVTFIL
+1 MRMKHNLLNVTFI
-15 VAILFLGTLGMSA
+15 VIAILFFGTLGMSA
-28 FFRKDKTKKSPDKD
+28 FFRKDKTKTSPDKD

-70 EIRKQAEKR
+70 EIRRQAEKK

-84 FYDASRKYVETVSS
+84 FYDASRKYVEVVSS
-98 RNWKLRDSLENGF
+98 RDWKLRDSLETEF
-111 GNDVGKF
+111 GKNVGKF

-123 SFAYRAEQSGAEP
+123 SFAYRAEKSGADP

-152 GHNSAFYNRVQVSR
+152 SHNSAFYNRVQVSR
-166 YTGFSGINASFLKH
+166 YTGFFGINPSFLKH

-200 KTGEG
+200 KIDEG

-252 KAISMWAKSDILKLR
+252 KAISMWAKCDIMRLR

-272 KDKATSASYESFCK
+272 KDKASSASYESFCK
-286 ECEAFEEERKGFN
+286 ECEAFEEERKGFR

-311 VRNVLLRNLTEKHIG
+311 VRNVLIRNLTEKHIG
-326 LDVKDGKIII
+326 LDVENGKIIV
-336 SLKNLKSVHLT
+336 SLKNLKSVRLT

-365 TGSFYLRDTLM
+365 TGSFYLRDTLT

-384 GDYMINAASGK
+384 GDYMINAVSGK
-395 DISNYITYSSA
+395 DISNYITYSSS
-406 RISLASRVDNRGV
+406 RISLASRSDNRGI

-425 YQTGEPIR
+425 YHMGEPIR

-441 NGKPVVSCKG
+441 NGKSVVFRKG
-451 FVFDGFTQLPED
+451 FAFDGFTPLPEE
-463 MAAKMKGDT
+463 MAAKMKDA
-472 YYTME
+472 YYTLV
-477 CSFVGKDGFLRK
+477 CSYVGKDGFLRR
-489 SEELSI
+489 SEDMSI
-495 GRWSPEKVSSSSAG
+495 GRWSPEKDSSKAAS
-509 TRMQRRGEIFTD
+509 RMQRRGEIFTD

-528 DTVDFKVLI
+528 DTVDFKALI

-542 INAAE
+542 INVAK

-572 ITNDFGSMSGWFVLP
+572 TTNEFGSMSGWFVLP
-587 EGERNGDFTIRVV
+587 KGERNGDFTIRVV

-618 PTFDVAFDDIDKQ
+618 PTFDVTFDDIDKQ

-649 HPVASGK
+649 HPVVSGK
-656 AVYEVGTYG
+656 AVYEVGTYWN
-665 SNVASGPLEMGSDGT
+665 NVGSGPLEIAPDGA
-680 FRIGFKAVD
+680 FMIKFNAED
-689 EDYRVLYRVSVRI
+689 EDYRILYKVSVRI

-727 LVNAAEGNLELIR
+727 LVNAADGNLELIR
-740 NEAPVASPWARRPRY
+740 NESPVASPWARRPQY
-755 EQAVILKG
+755 EQAVILKE

-769 FALNSMDSTPAPG
+769 FALNSTDGAPAPG
-782 KISYDV
+782 LISYDIM
-788 RNDSGKLVLQAEA
+788 NESGKLVLGAEV
-801 KSGTTESIDVKSFA
+801 KSGTTESIDMKSFA

-831 GREYTDSTT
+831 GKEYKDTTT

-847 ENDKVL
+847 EDDTAM
-853 DAPVRNLAVPVNTEV
+853 DAPVKNLAVPVTTEV
-868 REGEK
+868 REGGR

-888 LAEVFDGKSGL
+888 LAEVFDDKAGL

-913 DGSLMR
+913 DGSLER

-961 LSFSSFENRTWPA
+961 LSFSSFEDRTWPA

-1007 TFELPRPG
+1007 TFGLPRPG

-1065 ANLSVESAALEDRM
+1065 ANLSVESAALEDKM
-1079 DAGEPQESGDSGTM
+1079 DAGEPQESGDSGAM
-1093 HDVRS
+1093 PDVRS

-1211 LLVKSKMVTVP
+1211 LLVKSKRVAVP

-1235 PELCDGG
+1235 PELCGG
-1242 RLPENLG
+1242 GKLHENLG

-1255 ADKGDKVEF
+1255 ADKGDRVEF

-1302 RNQFVN
+1302 RNQFAN

-1354 GLKALART
+1354 SLRALART
-1362 GSVAH
+1362 GSVVH

-1450 ASAGCPFWCGG
+1450 ASAGYPFWCGG
-1461 ISDEQYMYVRSMFSS
+1461 ISDEQYMYVRSMFPS

-1483 PAGKEVQERYSAF
+1483 PAGKEAQERYSAF

-1521 RISILRNLSSS
+1521 RISILRNLASS

-1568 DHKDGGVYYPN
+1568 DHKSGGVYYPN

-1607 DASVNAASFGCKPL
+1607 DASVNAASFGCESHI
-1621 SSNDNVN
+1621 SSDNVN

-1680 SMSNSV
+1680 SMSKSL
-1686 DFSSVKASGNGFS
+1686 DFPSVKASGNGFS
-1699 VSRRFFREVFSASG
+1699 VSRRFFRETVSASG
-1713 DYVRKEISSGEL
+1713 DYIRKEIHSGEL

-1730 KIIAEYSIHN
+1730 KIIAEYKIHN

-1748 LVVPREAS
+1748 LTVPREAS
-1756 LRPSNQLS
+1756 LRPAAQLS

-1787 RNVKSAQT
+1787 RNVKSSQT

-1808 ITEEFFVTQSGKFS
+1808 ISEEFFVTQSGKFS

-1842 GGVLVSE
+1842 GGELVSE

>member
-1 MRMKHNLLNVTFIL
+1 MRMKHNLLNVTFI
-15 VAILFLGTLGMSA
+15 VIAILFLGTLGMSA

-56 VQQDRPKREAEILA
+56 VKQDRPKREAEILA

-84 FYDASRKYVETVSS
+84 FYDAFRKYVEVVSS
-98 RNWKLRDSLENGF
+98 RDWKFRDSLETEF
-111 GNDVGKF
+111 GKNVGKF

-152 GHNSAFYNRVQVSR
+152 CHNSAFYNRVRVSR

-200 KTGEG
+200 KIGEG

-246 VDKYAG
+246 VDKYTG

-267 FAAME
+267 FDSME
-272 KDKATSASYESFCK
+272 KDKASSASYESFCK
-286 ECEAFEEERKGFN
+286 ECEAFEEERKGFS

-326 LDVKDGKIII
+326 LDVEDGKIII

-360 KLENG
+360 KLENEAR
-365 TGSFYLRDTLM
+365 SFYLRDTLT

-384 GDYMINAASGK
+384 DDYMINAASGK

-425 YQTGEPIR
+425 YQSGEPIR

-451 FVFDGFTQLPED
+451 FAFDGFTPLPED
-463 MAAKMKGDT
+463 MAAKMNGDT

-587 EGERNGDFTIRVV
+587 KGERNGDFTIRVI

-680 FRIGFKAVD
+680 FRIGFMAVD
-689 EDYRVLYRVSVRI
+689 EDYRILYRVSVRI

-708 THEYN
+708 THEYT

-740 NEAPVASPWARRPRY
+740 NEALVASPWARWPRY

-769 FALNSMDSTPAPG
+769 FALNSMDDAPAPG

-821 KAYASAKSSS
+821 NAYASAKSSS
-831 GREYTDSTT
+831 GREYKDSTT
-840 LKVLLVR
+840 LKILLVR
-847 ENDKVL
+847 EGDNVL
-853 DAPVRNLAVPVNTEV
+853 DAPVWNLAVPVNTEI
-868 REGEK
+868 REGGR

-888 LAEVFDGKSGL
+888 LAEVFDDKAGL

-913 DGSLMR
+913 DGSLER

-961 LSFSSFENRTWPA
+961 LSFSSFEDRTWPA

-1040 DEESV
+1040 DEETV
-1045 VAYGASPK
+1045 VAYGVSPK

-1065 ANLSVESAALEDRM
+1065 SNLSVESAALEDRM
-1079 DAGEPQESGDSGTM
+1079 DAGEPQESGDSGAM
-1093 HDVRS
+1093 PDVRS

-1177 AVSSVVEHDIRG
+1177 AVSSVVDHDIRG

-1198 KDYEALKAAGTAP
+1198 KDYEALKSAGTAP
-1211 LLVKSKMVTVP
+1211 LLVKSKRVTVP
-1222 AGKSVNAMFEVSV
+1222 AGKSVNAMFEISV

-1354 GLKALART
+1354 GLRALART

-1415 GCLDGTASVASDA
+1415 GYLDGTASVASDV

-1450 ASAGCPFWCGG
+1450 ASDGCPFWCGG

-1483 PAGKEVQERYSAF
+1483 QAGKEAQERYSAF

-1521 RISILRNLSSS
+1521 RISILRNLASS

-1568 DHKDGGVYYPN
+1568 DHKSGGVYYPN

-1607 DASVNAASFGCKPL
+1607 DASVNAASFGCESHI
-1621 SSNDNVN
+1621 SSDNVN

-1653 SDPAFV
+1653 SAPAFV

-1680 SMSNSV
+1680 SMSKSL
-1686 DFSSVKASGNGFS
+1686 DFQSVKSSGNGFS
-1699 VSRRFFREVFSASG
+1699 VSRRFFRETVSASG
-1713 DYVRKEISSGEL
+1713 DYVRKEIHSGEL

-1730 KIIAEYSIHN
+1730 KIIAEYQIHN
-1740 DENRSFVR
+1740 DENRCFVR
-1748 LVVPREAS
+1748 LTVPREAS
-1756 LRPSNQLS
+1756 LRPAAQLS

-1787 RNVKSAQT
+1787 RNVKSSQT

-1808 ITEEFFVTQSGKFS
+1808 ISEEFFVTQSGKFS

-1842 GGVLVSE
+1842 GGELVSE

>member
-1 MRMKHNLLNVTFIL
+1 MRMKHNLLNVTFI
-15 VAILFLGTLGMSA
+15 VIAILFLGTLGMSA

-70 EIRKQAEKR
+70 EICKQAEKR
-79 RLAWD
+79 RLVWD

-98 RNWKLRDSLENGF
+98 RDWKLRDSLENGF

-136 DSLFDYVQANA
+136 DSLFEYVQANA

-180 FLANDYEYALW
+180 FLTNDYEYALW

-205 KIYEALKDY
+205 KIYETLKDY

-235 GNRQTLGLQAF
+235 GNRQALGLQAF
-246 VDKYAG
+246 AEKYAG
-252 KAISMWAKSDILKLR
+252 KAISMWAESDILKLR
-267 FAAME
+267 FSAME

-286 ECEAFEEERKGFN
+286 ECDAFEKERKGFN

-311 VRNVLLRNLTEKHIG
+311 VRNVLLRNLMEKHIG

-360 KLENG
+360 KLENDAR
-365 TGSFYLRDTLM
+365 SFYLRDTLT

-395 DISNYITYSSA
+395 DISNYIVFSSS
-406 RISLASRVDNRGV
+406 RISLASRRDSRGI

-451 FVFDGFTQLPED
+451 FAFDGFTPLPEY
-463 MAAKMKGDT
+463 MAAKMNGDT

-587 EGERNGDFTIRVV
+587 KGERNGDFTIRVV

-689 EDYRVLYRVSVRI
+689 EDYRILYRVSVRI

-713 RPVYVSGSMNVNAE
+713 RPVYVSGSMDVNAE

-769 FALNSMDSTPAPG
+769 FALNSMDGAPAPG

-840 LKVLLVR
+840 LKILLVR
-847 ENDKVL
+847 EGDNVL

-873 AELLFGASDGAPVWA
+873 AELMFGTSDGAPVWA

-913 DGSLMR
+913 DGSLER

-961 LSFSSFENRTWPA
+961 LSFSSFEDRTWPA

-1053 RFKTRAAMSPAM
+1053 RFKTRAAMSPVM
-1065 ANLSVESAALEDRM
+1065 ANLSVESAALEDKM
-1079 DAGEPQESGDSGTM
+1079 DAGEPQVSGDYGAM
-1093 HDVRS
+1093 PDVRS

-1177 AVSSVVEHDIRG
+1177 SVSSVVEHDVRG

-1211 LLVKSKMVTVP
+1211 LLVKSKRVTVP

-1302 RNQFVN
+1302 RNQFAN

-1461 ISDEQYMYVRSMFSS
+1461 ISDEQYMYVRSMFPS

-1483 PAGKEVQERYSAF
+1483 QAGKEAQERYLAF
-1496 RKAAKAYLVPDEAR
+1496 RKAANAYLVPDEAR

-1521 RISILRNLSSS
+1521 RISILRNLASS

-1568 DHKDGGVYYPN
+1568 DHKSGGVYYPN

-1607 DASVNAASFGCKPL
+1607 DASVNAASFGCE
-1621 SSNDNVN
+1621 SHISNDNVN

-1680 SMSNSV
+1680 SMSKSL
-1686 DFSSVKASGNGFS
+1686 DFPSVKASGNGFS
-1699 VSRRFFREVFSASG
+1699 VSRRFFRETVSASG
-1713 DYVRKEISSGEL
+1713 DYVRKEIHSGEL

-1730 KIIAEYSIHN
+1730 KIIAEYNIHN

-1748 LVVPREAS
+1748 LTVPREAS
-1756 LRPSNQLS
+1756 LRPSAQLS

-1808 ITEEFFVTQSGKFS
+1808 ISEEFFVTQSGKFS

>member
-1 MRMKHNLLNVTFIL
+1 MKHNLLNVTFI
-15 VAILFLGTLGMSA
+15 VIAILFLGTLGMSA

-56 VQQDRPKREAEILA
+56 VKQDRPKREAEILA
-70 EIRKQAEKR
+70 EIRRQAEKR

-152 GHNSAFYNRVQVSR
+152 GHNSAFYNRVRVSR

-205 KIYEALKDY
+205 KIYETLKDY

-235 GNRQTLGLQAF
+235 GNRQALGLQAF
-246 VDKYAG
+246 ADKYAG

-286 ECEAFEEERKGFN
+286 ECDAFEEERKGFN

-360 KLENG
+360 KQENEAR
-365 TGSFYLRDTLM
+365 SFYLRDTLT

-451 FVFDGFTQLPED
+451 FVFDGFTPLPED

-665 SNVASGPLEMGSDGT
+665 SNVDSGPLEMGSDGT

-740 NEAPVASPWARRPRY
+740 NEAPVASPWARWPRY

-769 FALNSMDSTPAPG
+769 FALNSMDGAPAPG

-831 GREYTDSTT
+831 GREYKDSTT
-840 LKVLLVR
+840 LKILLVR
-847 ENDKVL
+847 EGDNVL

-868 REGEK
+868 REGGR
-873 AELLFGASDGAPVWA
+873 AELLFGASDGASVWA

-961 LSFSSFENRTWPA
+961 LSFSSFEDRTWPA

-1045 VAYGASPK
+1045 VAYGVSPK

-1065 ANLSVESAALEDRM
+1065 ANLSVESAALEDKM
-1079 DAGEPQESGDSGTM
+1079 DAGEPQESGDSGAM
-1093 HDVRS
+1093 PDVRS

-1153 TIPLKVNVVEPK
+1153 SIPLKVNVVEPK
-1165 YLYGTDKWNLSA
+1165 YLYGTDKWNLFA
-1177 AVSSVVEHDIRG
+1177 AVSSVVEHDVRG

-1211 LLVKSKMVTVP
+1211 LLVKSKRVAVP

-1354 GLKALART
+1354 SLRALART

-1415 GCLDGTASVASDA
+1415 GYLDGTASVASDA

-1510 GLNGYILAKVR
+1510 GLNGYILAKMR

-1568 DHKDGGVYYPN
+1568 DHKSGGVYYPN

-1607 DASVNAASFGCKPL
+1607 DASVNAASFGCESHI
-1621 SSNDNVN
+1621 SSDNVN

-1659 DAVNSVMNGSPALK
+1659 DAINSVMNGSPALK

-1680 SMSNSV
+1680 SMSKSL
-1686 DFSSVKASGNGFS
+1686 DFPSVKASGNGFS
-1699 VSRRFFREVFSASG
+1699 VSRRFFRETVSASG
-1713 DYVRKEISSGEL
+1713 DYVRKEIHSGEL

-1730 KIIAEYSIHN
+1730 KIIAEYQIHN

-1748 LVVPREAS
+1748 LTVPREAS
-1756 LRPSNQLS
+1756 LRPAAQLS
-1764 GTYGWWMSPLR
+1764 GTYGWWMGPLR

-1787 RNVKSAQT
+1787 RNVKSSQT

-1808 ITEEFFVTQSGKFS
+1808 ISEEFFVTQSGKFS

>member
-1 MRMKHNLLNVTFIL
+1 M
-15 VAILFLGTLGMSA
+15 AILFLGTLGMSA

-42 GHELTELWSDWNAA
+42 GHELTELWSDWNSA
-56 VQQDRPKREAEILA
+56 VKQDRPKREAEILA

-152 GHNSAFYNRVQVSR
+152 GHNSAFYNRVRVSR

-205 KIYEALKDY
+205 KIYETLKDY

-286 ECEAFEEERKGFN
+286 ECEAFEDERKTFR

-311 VRNVLLRNLTEKHIG
+311 VRNVLLLNLTEKHIG
-326 LDVKDGKIII
+326 LDVKEGKIIV
-336 SLKNLKSVHLT
+336 SLKNLRSVHLT

-360 KLENG
+360 KLENESR
-365 TGSFYLRDTLM
+365 SFYLRDTLT
-376 VDIPELND
+376 VEIPELND

-419 CIYAAD
+419 CIYATD

-451 FVFDGFTQLPED
+451 FVFDGFTPLPED

-587 EGERNGDFTIRVV
+587 KGERNGDFTIRVV

-740 NEAPVASPWARRPRY
+740 NEAPVASLWARRPRY

-769 FALNSMDSTPAPG
+769 FALNSMDGASAPG
-782 KISYDV
+782 TIFYDV
-788 RNDSGKLVLQAEA
+788 MNESGKLVIQAEV
-801 KSGTTESIDVKSFA
+801 KSGTTESIDMKSFA

-821 KAYASAKSSS
+821 KAYASAKNSS
-831 GREYTDSTT
+831 GREYKDTTT

-847 ENDKVL
+847 EDDTAMN
-853 DAPVRNLAVPVNTEV
+853 APVKNLAVPVTTEV
-868 REGEK
+868 REGGR

-888 LAEVFDGKSGL
+888 LAEVFDDKSGL

-913 DGSLMR
+913 DGSLER

-948 FEYHRVYSERELP
+948 FEYHRVYSVRKLP
-961 LSFSSFENRTWPA
+961 LSFSSFEDKTWPA

-1025 GSVSGGSPFDGDLVL
+1025 GSVRGGSPFDGDLVL
-1040 DEESV
+1040 DEEPV
-1045 VAYGASPK
+1045 VAYGISPK

-1065 ANLSVESAALEDRM
+1065 ANLSVESAALEDKM
-1079 DAGEPQESGDSGTM
+1079 DAGESQESSGDSPAM
-1093 HDVRS
+1093 PDVRS

-1106 QPFLRSDDKGGISF
+1106 QPFLRSDDKGEISF
-1120 TFNTSDKLSTYVV
+1120 AFNTSDKLSTYVV

-1139 AKMANAVLRREMMV
+1139 AKMANAVLRRETMV

-1165 YLYGTDKWNLSA
+1165 CLYGTDKWNLSA

-1198 KDYEALKAAGTAP
+1198 KDYEALKAVGAAP
-1211 LLVKSKMVTVP
+1211 LLVRSKRVAVP

-1235 PELCDGG
+1235 PDLGTDGK
-1242 RLPENLG
+1242 LPENLG
-1249 VSLVFV
+1249 TSLVFV
-1255 ADKGDKVEF
+1255 ADKGEDVAF

-1273 VLAAG
+1273 VLAAR
-1278 QRITESHSAVLLAG
+1278 QQITESHSAVLLTD
-1292 MDKDAVIAGL
+1292 MDKEAVTARL
-1302 RNQFVN
+1302 RNEFVN
-1308 GSGNDAEVNVIS
+1308 GSGNDAAVNVIS

-1354 GLKALART
+1354 SLKALART
-1362 GSVAH
+1362 EPVAQ

-1401 TAVLLERFAKMLAG
+1401 TAVLLERFAKMVAG
-1415 GCLDGTASVASDA
+1415 GYLDGTDSVASDA

-1461 ISDEQYMYVRSMFSS
+1461 ISDEQYMYVRSMFPS

-1483 PAGKEVQERYSAF
+1483 PAGKDVQERYAAF
-1496 RKAAKAYLVPDEAR
+1496 RKAAKAYLVPDAAR

-1521 RISILRNLSSS
+1521 RISILRNLTSS

-1544 GFKADKKLV
+1544 GFKVDKKLV

-1559 IVSLLEYAV
+1559 VVSLLEYAV
-1568 DHKDGGVYYPN
+1568 EHKDGGVYYPN

-1607 DASVNAASFGCKPL
+1607 GASVNAASFGCKPL

-1680 SMSNSV
+1680 SMSKSL
-1686 DFSSVKASGNGFS
+1686 DFPSVKSSGNGFS
-1699 VSRRFFREVFSASG
+1699 VSRRFFLETVSASG

-1748 LVVPREAS
+1748 LTVPREAS

>member
-1 MRMKHNLLNVTFIL
+1 MKHNLLNVTFI
-15 VAILFLGTLGMSA
+15 VIAILFLGTLGMSA

-56 VQQDRPKREAEILA
+56 VKQDRPKREAEILA
-70 EIRKQAEKR
+70 EIRRQAEKR

-98 RNWKLRDSLENGF
+98 RDWKLRDSLENGF

-136 DSLFDYVQANA
+136 DSLFDYVQTNA

-152 GHNSAFYNRVQVSR
+152 GHNIAFYNRVRVSR

-180 FLANDYEYALW
+180 FLSNDYEYALW

-205 KIYEALKDY
+205 KIYETLKDY

-235 GNRQTLGLQAF
+235 GNRQALGLQVFA
-246 VDKYAG
+246 DKYAG
-252 KAISMWAKSDILKLR
+252 KAISLWAKSDILKLR

-286 ECEAFEEERKGFN
+286 ECDAFEEERKGFN

-360 KLENG
+360 KLENEAR
-365 TGSFYLRDTLM
+365 SFYLRDTLT
-376 VDIPELND
+376 VEIPELND

-425 YQTGEPIR
+425 YQTGEPIH

-441 NGKPVVSCKG
+441 NGRQVVSCKG
-451 FVFDGFTQLPED
+451 FVFDGFTPLPED
-463 MAAKMKGDT
+463 MAAKIKGDT

-477 CSFVGKDGFLRK
+477 CSYVGKDGFLRR
-489 SEELSI
+489 SEDMSI
-495 GRWSPEKVSSSSAG
+495 GRWSPEKDSSKATS
-509 TRMQRRGEIFTD
+509 RMQRRGEIFTD

-528 DTVDFKVLI
+528 DTVDFKALI

-542 INAAE
+542 INSAA

-587 EGERNGDFTIRVV
+587 KGERNGDFTIRVV

-618 PTFDVAFDDIDKQ
+618 PTFDVTFDDIDKQ

-656 AVYEVGTYG
+656 AVYEVGTYWN
-665 SNVASGPLEMGSDGT
+665 NVGSGPLEIGPDGA
-680 FRIGFKAVD
+680 FMIKFNAED
-689 EDYRVLYRVSVRI
+689 EDYRILYKVSVRI

-713 RPVYVSGSMNVNAE
+713 RPVYVSGSMDVNAE
-727 LVNAAEGNLELIR
+727 LVNAADGNLELI
-740 NEAPVASPWARRPRY
+740 EKQAPVASPWARRPRY
-755 EQAVILKG
+755 EQAVILKE
-763 DVASVR
+763 DVASVK
-769 FALNSMDSTPAPG
+769 FTLNSMDGAPAPG

-788 RNDSGKLVLQAEA
+788 RNESGKLVIQAEV

-831 GREYTDSTT
+831 GKEYKDTTT

-847 ENDKVL
+847 EDDTAM
-853 DAPVRNLAVPVNTEV
+853 DAPMKNLAVPVTTEV
-868 REGEK
+868 RDGGR

-888 LAEVFDGKSGL
+888 LAEVFDDKAGL

-919 LSFDY
+919 LFFDY

-961 LSFSSFENRTWPA
+961 LSFSSFEDRTWPG

-1045 VAYGASPK
+1045 VAYGTSPK

-1065 ANLSVESAALEDRM
+1065 ANLSVESAAMEDKM
-1079 DAGEPQESGDSGTM
+1079 DAGESQESSGDSPAM
-1093 HDVRS
+1093 PDVRS

-1198 KDYEALKAAGTAP
+1198 KGYEALKAAGTAP
-1211 LLVKSKMVTVP
+1211 LLVKSKRVTVP

-1354 GLKALART
+1354 SLKALART

-1367 DGMSDGELFS
+1367 DGMSDGELSS

-1461 ISDEQYMYVRSMFSS
+1461 ISDEQYMYVRSMFPS

-1521 RISILRNLSSS
+1521 RISILRNLASS

-1568 DHKDGGVYYPN
+1568 DHKSGGVYYPN

-1607 DASVNAASFGCKPL
+1607 DASVNAASFGCESHI
-1621 SSNDNVN
+1621 SSDNVN

-1680 SMSNSV
+1680 SMSKSL
-1686 DFSSVKASGNGFS
+1686 DFQSVKSSGNGFS
-1699 VSRRFFREVFSASG
+1699 VNRRFFRETVSASG
-1713 DYVRKEISSGEL
+1713 DYVRKEIHSGEL

-1730 KIIAEYSIHN
+1730 KIIAEYQIHN

-1748 LVVPREAS
+1748 LTVPREAS
-1756 LRPSNQLS
+1756 LRPAAQLS

-1787 RNVKSAQT
+1787 RNVKSSQT

-1808 ITEEFFVTQSGKFS
+1808 ISEEFFVTQSGKFS

-1842 GGVLVSE
+1842 GGELVSE

>member
-1 MRMKHNLLNVTFIL
+1 MRMKHNLLNVTFI
-15 VAILFLGTLGMSA
+15 VIAILFLGTLGMSA

-56 VQQDRPKREAEILA
+56 VKQDRPKREAEILA
-70 EIRKQAEKR
+70 EIRRQAEKR

-84 FYDASRKYVETVSS
+84 FYDASRKYVEVVSS
-98 RNWKLRDSLENGF
+98 RDWKLRDSLETEF
-111 GNDVGKF
+111 GKNVGKF

-136 DSLFDYVQANA
+136 DSLFDYVQTNA

-200 KTGEG
+200 KIGEG

-235 GNRQTLGLQAF
+235 GNRQTLGLQSF

-286 ECEAFEEERKGFN
+286 ECEAFEEERKGFS

-326 LDVKDGKIII
+326 LDVEEGKIII
-336 SLKNLKSVHLT
+336 SLKNLRSVHLT

-360 KLENG
+360 KLENEAR
-365 TGSFYLRDTLM
+365 SFYLRDTLT

-451 FVFDGFTQLPED
+451 FAFDGFTPLPED
-463 MAAKMKGDT
+463 MAAKMNGDT

-587 EGERNGDFTIRVV
+587 KGERNGDFTIRVI

-665 SNVASGPLEMGSDGT
+665 SNVASGPLEIGSDGT

-727 LVNAAEGNLELIR
+727 LVNAAEGNLELI
-740 NEAPVASPWARRPRY
+740 EKQASVASPWARRPRY

-769 FALNSMDSTPAPG
+769 FALNSMDGAPAPG

-831 GREYTDSTT
+831 GREYKDSTT

-868 REGEK
+868 REGGR

-888 LAEVFDGKSGL
+888 LAEVFDDKAGL

-961 LSFSSFENRTWPA
+961 LSFSSFEDRTWPA

-1065 ANLSVESAALEDRM
+1065 ANLSVESAELEDKM
-1079 DAGEPQESGDSGTM
+1079 DAGEPQESGDSGAM
-1093 HDVRS
+1093 PDVRS

-1177 AVSSVVEHDIRG
+1177 AVSSVVEHDVRG

-1198 KDYEALKAAGTAP
+1198 KDYEVLKAAGTAP
-1211 LLVKSKMVTVP
+1211 LLVKSKRVTVP

-1242 RLPENLG
+1242 RLPEDLG

-1308 GSGNDAEVNVIS
+1308 GSGNDADVNVIS

-1354 GLKALART
+1354 SLKALART
-1362 GSVAH
+1362 GLVAH

-1415 GCLDGTASVASDA
+1415 GYLNGTASVASDA

-1461 ISDEQYMYVRSMFSS
+1461 ISDEQYMYVRSMFPS

-1521 RISILRNLSSS
+1521 RISILRNLASS

-1568 DHKDGGVYYPN
+1568 DHKSGGVYYPN

-1607 DASVNAASFGCKPL
+1607 DASVNAASFGCESHI
-1621 SSNDNVN
+1621 SSDNVN

-1659 DAVNSVMNGSPALK
+1659 DAVNSVMNGSSALK

-1680 SMSNSV
+1680 SMSKSL
-1686 DFSSVKASGNGFS
+1686 DFPAVKSSGNGFS
-1699 VSRRFFREVFSASG
+1699 VSRRFFRETVSASG
-1713 DYVRKEISSGEL
+1713 DYVRKEIHSGAL

-1730 KIIAEYSIHN
+1730 KIIAEYQIHN

-1748 LVVPREAS
+1748 LTVPREAS
-1756 LRPSNQLS
+1756 LRPAAQLS

-1822 APVPVIESL
+1822 APVPVIESI

-1842 GGVLVSE
+1842 GGELVSE

>member
-28 FFRKDKTKKSPDKD
+28 FFRKDKTKTSPDKD

-70 EIRKQAEKR
+70 EIRRQAEKK

-84 FYDASRKYVETVSS
+84 FYDASRKYVETVST
-98 RNWKLRDSLENGF
+98 RNWKLRDSLENEF
-111 GNDVGKF
+111 GKNVGMF

-123 SFAYRAEQSGAEP
+123 SFAYRAEKSGADP

-152 GHNSAFYNRVQVSR
+152 SHNSAFYNHVQVSR
-166 YTGFSGINASFLKH
+166 YTCFSGINASFLKH

-191 TLLPYTSLS
+191 TLLPYSSLS
-200 KTGEG
+200 KIGEG

-235 GNRQTLGLQAF
+235 GNRQSLGLQVF

-252 KAISMWAKSDILKLR
+252 KAISMWAKCDILKLR

-286 ECEAFEEERKGFN
+286 ECEAFEEERKEFR

-326 LDVKDGKIII
+326 LDVEEGKIII
-336 SLKNLKSVHLT
+336 SLKNLRSVHLT
-347 MGLSGGKDFVIDK
+347 MGLAKGKDFVIDK
-360 KLENG
+360 KLENEVC
-365 TGSFYLRDTLM
+365 SFYLRDTLT

-425 YQTGEPIR
+425 YQTGEPMH

-451 FVFDGFTQLPED
+451 FAFDGFTPLPED

-495 GRWSPEKVSSSSAG
+495 DRWNPEKDSSSAAS
-509 TRMQRRGEIFTD
+509 RMQRRGEIFTD

-528 DTVDFKVLI
+528 DTVDFKALI

-542 INAAE
+542 INSAA
-547 VSPAGAKYKVVLV
+547 VSPAGEKYKVVLV

-572 ITNDFGSMSGWFVLP
+572 TTNEFGSMSGWFVLP
-587 EGERNGDFTIRVV
+587 KGERNGDFTIRVV

-618 PTFDVAFDDIDKQ
+618 PTFDVTFDDIDKQ

-656 AVYEVGTYG
+656 AVYEVGTYWN
-665 SNVASGPLEMGSDGT
+665 NVGSGPLEIGPDGA
-680 FRIGFKAVD
+680 FMIKFNAED
-689 EDYRVLYRVSVRI
+689 EDYRILYKVSVRI

-708 THEYN
+708 THEFN
-713 RPVYVSGSMNVNAE
+713 RPVYVSGSMDVNAE

-755 EQAVILKG
+755 EQAVILKE
-763 DVASVR
+763 DVASVK
-769 FALNSMDSTPAPG
+769 FTLNSMDGAPAPG

-788 RNDSGKLVLQAEA
+788 RNESGKLVIQAEV
-801 KSGTTESIDVKSFA
+801 KSGTTESIDMKSFA

-831 GREYTDSTT
+831 GKEYKDTTT

-847 ENDKVL
+847 EDDTAM
-853 DAPVRNLAVPVNTEV
+853 DAPVKNLAVPVTTEV
-868 REGEK
+868 REGGR

-899 LETRMVRL
+899 LETRMVSL
-907 SGARGG
+907 SGARGR
-913 DGSLMR
+913 DGSLER

-948 FEYHRVYSERELP
+948 FEYHRVYSERKLP
-961 LSFSSFENRTWPA
+961 LSFSSFEDKTWPA
-974 SSYTFTVKTLPGVE
+974 SSYTFTIKTLPGVE

-1065 ANLSVESAALEDRM
+1065 ANLSVESAALEDKM
-1079 DAGEPQESGDSGTM
+1079 DAGESQESSGDSPAM
-1093 HDVRS
+1093 PDVRS

-1106 QPFLRSDDKGGISF
+1106 QPFLRSDDKGEISF
-1120 TFNTSDKLSTYVV
+1120 AFNTSDKLSTYVV

-1165 YLYGTDKWNLSA
+1165 YLYETDKWNLSA
-1177 AVSSVVEHDIRG
+1177 AVSSVVDHDIRG

-1198 KDYEALKAAGTAP
+1198 KDYEALKAAETAP
-1211 LLVKSKMVTVP
+1211 LLVKSKRVTVP

-1235 PELCDGG
+1235 PELCGGG

-1255 ADKGDKVEF
+1255 ADKGDKAEF

-1354 GLKALART
+1354 SLRTLART
-1362 GSVAH
+1362 GSVVH

-1415 GCLDGTASVASDA
+1415 GYLDGTASVASDA

-1461 ISDEQYMYVRSMFSS
+1461 ISDEQYMYVRSMFPS

-1483 PAGKEVQERYSAF
+1483 PAGKDVQERYAAF

-1521 RISILRNLSSS
+1521 RISILRNLASS
-1532 KDGLALAKSWGL
+1532 KDGLVLAKSWGL

-1568 DHKDGGVYYPN
+1568 DHKSGGVYYPN

-1607 DASVNAASFGCKPL
+1607 DASVNAASFGCESHI
-1621 SSNDNVN
+1621 SSDNVN

-1673 STSVIVL
+1673 STSIVVL
-1680 SMSNSV
+1680 SMSNSIV
-1686 DFSSVKASGNGFS
+1686 FSSVKASGNGFS
-1699 VSRRFFREVFSASG
+1699 VSRRFFREVVSASG
-1713 DYVRKEISSGEL
+1713 DYVRKEIHSGEL

-1730 KIIAEYSIHN
+1730 KIIAEYQIHN

-1748 LVVPREAS
+1748 LTVPREAS

-1808 ITEEFFVTQSGKFS
+1808 ITEAFFVTQSGKFS

>member
-1 MRMKHNLLNVTFIL
+1 MKHNLLNVTFI
-15 VAILFLGTLGMSA
+15 VMTILFLGTLGMSA

-42 GHELTELWSDWNAA
+42 GHELTELWSDWNSA
-56 VQQDRPKREAEILA
+56 VKQDRPKREAEILA
-70 EIRKQAEKR
+70 EIRRQAEKR

-152 GHNSAFYNRVQVSR
+152 GHNSAFYNRVRVSR
-166 YTGFSGINASFLKH
+166 YTGFFGINASFLKH

-200 KTGEG
+200 KIGEG
-205 KIYEALKDY
+205 KIYDALKDY

-246 VDKYAG
+246 ADKYAG

-286 ECEAFEEERKGFN
+286 ECDAFEEERKGFN

-347 MGLSGGKDFVIDK
+347 VGLSGGKDFVIDK
-360 KLENG
+360 KLENESR
-365 TGSFYLRDTLM
+365 SFYLRDTLT
-376 VDIPELND
+376 VEIPELND

-451 FVFDGFTQLPED
+451 FVFDGFTPLPED

-587 EGERNGDFTIRVV
+587 EGERNGDFSIRVV

-665 SNVASGPLEMGSDGT
+665 SNVDSGPLEMGSDGT

-740 NEAPVASPWARRPRY
+740 NEAPVASPWARWPHY

-763 DVASVR
+763 DVASVK
-769 FALNSMDSTPAPG
+769 FALNSMDGAPAPG

-831 GREYTDSTT
+831 GREYKDSTT
-840 LKVLLVR
+840 LKILLVR
-847 ENDKVL
+847 EGDNVL

-868 REGEK
+868 REGGR

-907 SGARGG
+907 SGVSGG

-924 KKEYPD
+924 KKEYPA

-961 LSFSSFENRTWPA
+961 LSFSSFEDRTWPA

-1040 DEESV
+1040 DEEPV
-1045 VAYGASPK
+1045 EAYGISPK

-1079 DAGEPQESGDSGTM
+1079 DAGESQESGDSGTM
-1093 HDVRS
+1093 PDVRS

-1165 YLYGTDKWNLSA
+1165 YLYGTDKWNLSS

-1211 LLVKSKMVTVP
+1211 LLVKSKRITVP

-1235 PELCDGG
+1235 PELCDGD

-1354 GLKALART
+1354 SLKALART

-1415 GCLDGTASVASDA
+1415 GYLDGTASVASDA

-1568 DHKDGGVYYPN
+1568 DHKSGGVYYPN

-1607 DASVNAASFGCKPL
+1607 DASVNAASFGCESHI
-1621 SSNDNVN
+1621 SSDNVN

-1680 SMSNSV
+1680 SMSKSL
-1686 DFSSVKASGNGFS
+1686 DFQSVKASGNGFS
-1699 VSRRFFREVFSASG
+1699 VSRRFFRETVSASG
-1713 DYVRKEISSGEL
+1713 DYVRKEIHSGEL

-1730 KIIAEYSIHN
+1730 KIIAEYQIHN

-1748 LVVPREAS
+1748 LTVPREVS
-1756 LRPSNQLS
+1756 LRPAAQLS

-1787 RNVKSAQT
+1787 RNVKSSQT

-1808 ITEEFFVTQSGKFS
+1808 ISEEFFVTQSGKFS

-1842 GGVLVSE
+1842 GGELVSE

>member
-1 MRMKHNLLNVTFIL
+1 MKHNLLNITFI
-15 VAILFLGTLGMSA
+15 VMAILFLGTLGMSA

-56 VQQDRPKREAEILA
+56 VKQDRPKHEAEILA
-70 EIRKQAEKR
+70 EIRRQAEKR

-98 RNWKLRDSLENGF
+98 RDWKLRDSLENGF

-152 GHNSAFYNRVQVSR
+152 GHNSAFYNRVRVSR

-205 KIYEALKDY
+205 KIYDALKDY

-235 GNRQTLGLQAF
+235 GNRQALGLQAF
-246 VDKYAG
+246 ADKYAG

-286 ECEAFEEERKGFN
+286 ECEAFEEERKGFS

-336 SLKNLKSVHLT
+336 SLKNLSSVHLT

-360 KLENG
+360 KLENEAR
-365 TGSFYLRDTLM
+365 SFYLRDTLT
-376 VDIPELND
+376 VEIPELND

-441 NGKPVVSCKG
+441 NGKSVVSCKG

-547 VSPAGAKYKVVLV
+547 VSPAGARYKVVLV

-763 DVASVR
+763 DVASVK
-769 FALNSMDSTPAPG
+769 FALNSMDGAPAPG

-831 GREYTDSTT
+831 GKEYKDSTT
-840 LKVLLVR
+840 LKILLVR
-847 ENDKVL
+847 EGDNVL

-961 LSFSSFENRTWPA
+961 LSFSSFEDRTWPA

-1045 VAYGASPK
+1045 VAYGVSPK

-1065 ANLSVESAALEDRM
+1065 ANLSVESAALEDKM
-1079 DAGEPQESGDSGTM
+1079 DAGEPQESGDSGAM
-1093 HDVRS
+1093 PDVRS

-1153 TIPLKVNVVEPK
+1153 SIPLKVNVVEPK
-1165 YLYGTDKWNLSA
+1165 YLYGTDKWNLFA
-1177 AVSSVVEHDIRG
+1177 AVSSVVEHDVRG

-1211 LLVKSKMVTVP
+1211 LLVKSKRVTVP

-1354 GLKALART
+1354 SLRALART

-1483 PAGKEVQERYSAF
+1483 PAGKEVKERYSAF

-1568 DHKDGGVYYPN
+1568 DHKSGGVYYPN

-1607 DASVNAASFGCKPL
+1607 DASVNAASFGCESHI
-1621 SSNDNVN
+1621 SSGNVN
-1628 VSEALRVADG
+1628 VTEALRVADG

-1680 SMSNSV
+1680 SMSKSL
-1686 DFSSVKASGNGFS
+1686 DFQSVKASGNGFS
-1699 VSRRFFREVFSASG
+1699 VSRRFFRETVSASG
-1713 DYVRKEISSGEL
+1713 DYVRKEIHSGEL

-1730 KIIAEYSIHN
+1730 KIIAEYQIHN

-1748 LVVPREAS
+1748 LTVPREAS
-1756 LRPSNQLS
+1756 LRPAAQLS
-1764 GTYGWWMSPLR
+1764 GTYGWWMGPLR

-1787 RNVKSAQT
+1787 RNVKSSQT

-1808 ITEEFFVTQSGKFS
+1808 ISEEFFVTQSGKFS

-1842 GGVLVSE
+1842 GGELVSE

>member
-1 MRMKHNLLNVTFIL
+1 MKHNLLNVTFIL

-28 FFRKDKTKKSPDKD
+28 FFRKDKTKTSPDKD

-70 EIRKQAEKR
+70 EIRRQAEKK

-84 FYDASRKYVETVSS
+84 FYDASRKYVEVVSS
-98 RNWKLRDSLENGF
+98 RDWKLRDSLETEF
-111 GNDVGKF
+111 GKDVGKF

-123 SFAYRAEQSGAEP
+123 SFAYRAEKSGADT

-152 GHNSAFYNRVQVSR
+152 SHNSAFYNRVQVSR

-200 KTGEG
+200 KIDEG

-235 GNRQTLGLQAF
+235 GNRQSLGLQAF

-252 KAISMWAKSDILKLR
+252 KAISMWSKCDIMRLR

-272 KDKATSASYESFCK
+272 KDKASSASYESFCK
-286 ECEAFEEERKGFN
+286 ECEAFEEERKGFR

-311 VRNVLLRNLTEKHIG
+311 VRNVLIRNLTEKHIG
-326 LDVKDGKIII
+326 LDVENGKIIV
-336 SLKNLKSVHLT
+336 SLKNLKSVRLT

-384 GDYMINAASGK
+384 GDYMINAVSGK
-395 DISNYITYSSA
+395 DISNYITYSSS
-406 RISLASRVDNRGV
+406 RISLASRADNRGI

-433 SADIDLKK
+433 SADIDIKK

-451 FVFDGFTQLPED
+451 FVFDGFTPLPED
-463 MAAKMKGDT
+463 MAAKMTDDT

-477 CSFVGKDGFLRK
+477 CSYVGKDGFLRR
-489 SEELSI
+489 SEDVSI
-495 GRWSPEKVSSSSAG
+495 GRWSPEKDSSKAAS
-509 TRMQRRGEIFTD
+509 RMQRRGEIFTD

-528 DTVDFKVLI
+528 DTVDFKALI

-542 INAAE
+542 INSAA
-547 VSPAGAKYKVVLV
+547 VSPAGEKYKVVLA

-572 ITNDFGSMSGWFVLP
+572 ITNEFGSMSGWFVLP
-587 EGERNGDFTIRVV
+587 KDERNGDFTIRVV

-618 PTFDVAFDDIDKQ
+618 PTFDVTFDDIDKQ

-656 AVYEVGTYG
+656 AVYEVGTYWN
-665 SNVASGPLEMGSDGT
+665 NVGSGPLEIGPDGA
-680 FRIGFKAVD
+680 FMIKFNAED
-689 EDYRVLYRVSVRI
+689 EDYHILYKVSVRI

-713 RPVYVSGSMNVNAE
+713 RPVYVSGSMDVNAE
-727 LVNAAEGNLELIR
+727 LVNAADGNLELIR
-740 NEAPVASPWARRPRY
+740 NEAPVASPWALRPRY
-755 EQAVILKG
+755 EQAVILKE
-763 DVASVR
+763 DVASVK
-769 FALNSMDSTPAPG
+769 FTLNSMDGAPAPG

-788 RNDSGKLVLQAEA
+788 RNESGKLVLMAEA
-801 KSGTTESIDVKSFA
+801 KSGATESIDVKSFA

-847 ENDKVL
+847 EGDSVL
-853 DAPVRNLAVPVNTEV
+853 DAPVKNLAVPVTTEV
-868 REGEK
+868 REGGR

-888 LAEVFDGKSGL
+888 LAEVFDDKAGL
-899 LETRMVRL
+899 LETRMVTL
-907 SGARGG
+907 SGVRNGA
-913 DGSLMR
+913 GSLKK

-937 YFKDSK
+937 YFKESK

-948 FEYHRVYSERELP
+948 FEYHRIYSERELP
-961 LSFSSFENRTWPA
+961 LSFSSFEDRTWPG

-1007 TFELPRPG
+1007 TFELSRPG

-1040 DEESV
+1040 DEEPV
-1045 VAYGASPK
+1045 VAYGVSPK

-1065 ANLSVESAALEDRM
+1065 ANLSVESAALEDKM
-1079 DAGEPQESGDSGTM
+1079 DAGEPQESGDSGARP
-1093 HDVRS
+1093 DVRS

-1139 AKMANAVLRREMMV
+1139 VKMANAVLRREMMV

-1198 KDYEALKAAGTAP
+1198 KDYEELKAAGTAP
-1211 LLVKSKMVTVP
+1211 LLVKSKRVTVP

-1354 GLKALART
+1354 SLKALART

-1382 HNADGGF
+1382 HNDDGGF

-1401 TAVLLERFAKMLAG
+1401 TAVLLERFSKMLAG

-1450 ASAGCPFWCGG
+1450 ASAECPFWCGG
-1461 ISDEQYMYVRSMFSS
+1461 ISDEQYMYVRSMFPS

-1483 PAGKEVQERYSAF
+1483 PAGKEAQERYLAF

-1521 RISILRNLSSS
+1521 RISILRNLASS

-1568 DHKDGGVYYPN
+1568 DHKSGGVYYPN

-1607 DASVNAASFGCKPL
+1607 DASVNAASFGCESHI
-1621 SSNDNVN
+1621 SSDNVN

-1680 SMSNSV
+1680 SMSKSL
-1686 DFSSVKASGNGFS
+1686 DFQSVKSSGNGFS
-1699 VSRRFFREVFSASG
+1699 VSRRFFRETVSASG
-1713 DYVRKEISSGEL
+1713 DYVREEIHSGEL

-1730 KIIAEYSIHN
+1730 KIIAEYQIHN

-1748 LVVPREAS
+1748 LTVPREAS
-1756 LRPSNQLS
+1756 LRPAAQLS

-1787 RNVKSAQT
+1787 RNIKSAQT

-1808 ITEEFFVTQSGKFS
+1808 ISEEFFVTQSGKFS

-1842 GGVLVSE
+1842 GGELVSE

>member
-1 MRMKHNLLNVTFIL
+1 
-15 VAILFLGTLGMSA
+15 MSA

-56 VQQDRPKREAEILA
+56 VKQDRPKREAEILA

-98 RNWKLRDSLENGF
+98 RDWKLRDSLENGF

-123 SFAYRAEQSGAEP
+123 SFAYRAEQSGAKP

-152 GHNSAFYNRVQVSR
+152 GHNSAFYDRVRVSR

-205 KIYEALKDY
+205 KIYDALKDY

-246 VDKYAG
+246 ADKYAG

-286 ECEAFEEERKGFN
+286 ECDAFEEERKGFN

-347 MGLSGGKDFVIDK
+347 MGLSWGKDFVIDK
-360 KLENG
+360 KLENESR
-365 TGSFYLRDTLM
+365 SFYLRDTLT
-376 VDIPELND
+376 VEIPELND

-419 CIYAAD
+419 CIYTAD

-441 NGKPVVSCKG
+441 NGKSVVSCKG

-547 VSPAGAKYKVVLV
+547 VSPAGARYKVVLV

-572 ITNDFGSMSGWFVLP
+572 ITNDFGSMSGWFALP
-587 EGERNGDFTIRVV
+587 KGERNGDFTIRVV

-740 NEAPVASPWARRPRY
+740 NEAPVASPWARWPRY

-769 FALNSMDSTPAPG
+769 FALNSMDGAPAPG

-831 GREYTDSTT
+831 GREYKDSTT
-840 LKVLLVR
+840 LKILLVR
-847 ENDKVL
+847 EGDNVL

-868 REGEK
+868 REGGL

-907 SGARGG
+907 SGVSGG

-948 FEYHRVYSERELP
+948 FEYHRVYSVRELP
-961 LSFSSFENRTWPA
+961 LSFSSFEDKTWPG

-1025 GSVSGGSPFDGDLVL
+1025 GSVRGGSPFDGDLVL
-1040 DEESV
+1040 DEEPV
-1045 VAYGASPK
+1045 VAYGISPK
-1053 RFKTRAAMSPAM
+1053 RFKTRAAMSPVM
-1065 ANLSVESAALEDRM
+1065 ANLSVESAAMEDKM
-1079 DAGEPQESGDSGTM
+1079 DAGESQESSGDSPAM
-1093 HDVRS
+1093 PDVRS

-1106 QPFLRSDDKGGISF
+1106 QPFLRSDDKGEISF
-1120 TFNTSDKLSTYVV
+1120 AFNTSDKLSTYVV

-1165 YLYGTDKWNLSA
+1165 CLYETDKCNLSA

-1198 KDYEALKAAGTAP
+1198 KDYEALKAAETAP
-1211 LLVKSKMVTVP
+1211 LLVKSKRVTVP

-1235 PELCDGG
+1235 PELGTDGK
-1242 RLPENLG
+1242 LPENFG

-1255 ADKGDKVEF
+1255 ADEGEDVAF
-1264 SDGMFVSIP
+1264 SDGLFVSIP
-1273 VLAAG
+1273 VLAAR
-1278 QRITESHSAVLLAG
+1278 QHITESHSAVLLAG
-1292 MDKDAVIAGL
+1292 MDKEAVTARL
-1302 RNQFVN
+1302 RNEFVN
-1308 GSGNDAEVNVIS
+1308 GSGNDAAVNVIS

-1354 GLKALART
+1354 SLNALART
-1362 GSVAH
+1362 EPVAQ

-1395 KSSPVI
+1395 NSSPVI
-1401 TAVLLERFAKMLAG
+1401 TAVLLERFAKMVAG
-1415 GCLDGTASVASDA
+1415 GYLDVTDSVASDA

-1450 ASAGCPFWCGG
+1450 ASAECPFWCGG
-1461 ISDEQYMYVRSMFSS
+1461 ISDEQYMYVRSMFPS
-1476 VPFNVKL
+1476 VPFNVKS
-1483 PAGKEVQERYSAF
+1483 PAGKDVQERYAAF
-1496 RKAAKAYLVPDEAR
+1496 RKAAKAYLVPDAAR

-1521 RISILRNLSSS
+1521 RISILRNLASS

-1544 GFKADKKLV
+1544 GFKVDKKLV

-1559 IVSLLEYAV
+1559 VVSLLEYAV

-1607 DASVNAASFGCKPL
+1607 DASVNAASFVCKPL

-1699 VSRRFFREVFSASG
+1699 VSRRFFRETVSASG

-1748 LVVPREAS
+1748 LTVPREAS

>member
-28 FFRKDKTKKSPDKD
+28 FFRRDKTKKSPDKD

-56 VQQDRPKREAEILA
+56 VKQDRPKREAEILA
-70 EIRKQAEKR
+70 EIRRQAEKK

-84 FYDASRKYVETVSS
+84 FYDASRKYVEVVSS
-98 RNWKLRDSLENGF
+98 RDWKFRDSLETEF
-111 GNDVGKF
+111 GKNVGKF

-147 RHLKA
+147 KHLKA
-152 GHNSAFYNRVQVSR
+152 GHNSAFYNRVRVSR

-227 LAIPEDKD
+227 LEIPEDKD
-235 GNRQTLGLQAF
+235 GNRQALGLQAF
-246 VDKYAG
+246 ADKYAG

-286 ECEAFEEERKGFN
+286 ECEAFEEERKGFR

-326 LDVKDGKIII
+326 LDVKEGKIII
-336 SLKNLKSVHLT
+336 SLKNLRSVHLT
-347 MGLSGGKDFVIDK
+347 MGLSGEKDFVIDK
-360 KLENG
+360 KLENEAR
-365 TGSFYLRDTLM
+365 SFYLRDTLT
-376 VDIPELND
+376 VDIPESND

-406 RISLASRVDNRGV
+406 RISLASRVDNRGI

-451 FVFDGFTQLPED
+451 FVFDGFTPLPED
-463 MAAKMKGDT
+463 MATKIKGDT

-587 EGERNGDFTIRVV
+587 KGERNGDFTIRVI

-680 FRIGFKAVD
+680 FRIGFMAVD
-689 EDYRVLYRVSVRI
+689 EDYRILYRVSVRI

-708 THEYN
+708 THEYT

-740 NEAPVASPWARRPRY
+740 NEALVASPWARWPRY

-769 FALNSMDSTPAPG
+769 FALNSMDDAPAPG

-821 KAYASAKSSS
+821 NAYASAKSSS
-831 GREYTDSTT
+831 GREYKDSTT
-840 LKVLLVR
+840 LKILLVR
-847 ENDKVL
+847 EGDNVL
-853 DAPVRNLAVPVNTEV
+853 DAPVWNLAVPVNTEI
-868 REGEK
+868 REGGR

-888 LAEVFDGKSGL
+888 LAEVFDDKAGL

-913 DGSLMR
+913 DGSLER

-961 LSFSSFENRTWPA
+961 LSFSSFEDRTWPA

-1040 DEESV
+1040 DEETV
-1045 VAYGASPK
+1045 VAYGVSPK

-1065 ANLSVESAALEDRM
+1065 SNLSVESAALEDRM
-1079 DAGEPQESGDSGTM
+1079 DAGEPQESGDSGAM
-1093 HDVRS
+1093 PDVRS

-1177 AVSSVVEHDIRG
+1177 AVSSVVDHDIRG

-1198 KDYEALKAAGTAP
+1198 KDYEALKSAGTAP
-1211 LLVKSKMVTVP
+1211 LLVKSKRVTVP
-1222 AGKSVNAMFEVSV
+1222 AGKSVNAMFEISV

-1292 MDKDAVIAGL
+1292 MDKDVVIAGL

-1340 LSLSEAMYVRELSY
+1340 LSLSEAMYVRELSFS
-1354 GLKALART
+1354 LRALARP

-1461 ISDEQYMYVRSMFSS
+1461 ISDEQYMYVRSMFPS

-1521 RISILRNLSSS
+1521 RISILRNLASS
-1532 KDGLALAKSWGL
+1532 KDSLALAKSWGL

-1568 DHKDGGVYYPN
+1568 DHKSGGVYYPN

-1607 DASVNAASFGCKPL
+1607 DASVNAASFGCESHI
-1621 SSNDNVN
+1621 SSDNVN

-1680 SMSNSV
+1680 SMSKSL
-1686 DFSSVKASGNGFS
+1686 DFQSVKSSGNGFS
-1699 VSRRFFREVFSASG
+1699 VSRRFFRETVSASG
-1713 DYVRKEISSGEL
+1713 DYVRKEIHSGEVI
-1725 LHVGD
+1725 HVGD
-1730 KIIAEYSIHN
+1730 KIIAEYQIHN

-1748 LVVPREAS
+1748 LTVPREAS
-1756 LRPSNQLS
+1756 LRPAAQLS

-1787 RNVKSAQT
+1787 RNVKSSQT

-1808 ITEEFFVTQSGKFS
+1808 ISEEFFVTQSGKFS
-1822 APVPVIESL
+1822 APVPVIESF

-1842 GGVLVSE
+1842 GGELVSE

>member
-1 MRMKHNLLNVTFIL
+1 MRMKHNLLNVTFI
-15 VAILFLGTLGMSA
+15 VIAILFLGTLGMSA

-56 VQQDRPKREAEILA
+56 VKQDRPKREAEILA

-84 FYDASRKYVETVSS
+84 FYDASRKYVEVVSS
-98 RNWKLRDSLENGF
+98 RDWKLRDSLETEF
-111 GNDVGKF
+111 GKNVGKF

-191 TLLPYTSLS
+191 ALLPYTSLS

-235 GNRQTLGLQAF
+235 GNRQALGLQAF
-246 VDKYAG
+246 ADKYAG
-252 KAISMWAKSDILKLR
+252 RAISMWAKCDILKLR
-267 FAAME
+267 FDSME
-272 KDKATSASYESFCK
+272 KDKASSASYESFCK
-286 ECEAFEEERKGFN
+286 ECEAFEEERKNFR

-326 LDVKDGKIII
+326 LDVEDGKIII

-360 KLENG
+360 KLDNEAR
-365 TGSFYLRDTLM
+365 SFYLRDTLT

-419 CIYAAD
+419 CVYAAD

-451 FVFDGFTQLPED
+451 FAFDGFTPLPED
-463 MAAKMKGDT
+463 MADKMNGDT

-713 RPVYVSGSMNVNAE
+713 RPVYVSGSMIVNAE

-740 NEAPVASPWARRPRY
+740 NEAPVASPWARWPRY

-763 DVASVR
+763 DVASVK
-769 FALNSMDSTPAPG
+769 FALNSMDGAPAPG

-788 RNDSGKLVLQAEA
+788 RNDSGKLVFQAEA

-821 KAYASAKSSS
+821 KVYASAKSSS

-847 ENDKVL
+847 EGDNVL

-868 REGEK
+868 REGGR

-888 LAEVFDGKSGL
+888 LAEVFDDKAGL

-919 LSFDY
+919 LFFDY

-930 AIRVQIF
+930 AIRVRIF

-961 LSFSSFENRTWPA
+961 LSFSSFEDRTWPA

-1045 VAYGASPK
+1045 VAYGGSPK

-1065 ANLSVESAALEDRM
+1065 ANLSVESAALEDKM
-1079 DAGEPQESGDSGTM
+1079 DAGEPQESGDSGAM
-1093 HDVRS
+1093 PDVRS

-1198 KDYEALKAAGTAP
+1198 KDYEALKAAGTVP
-1211 LLVKSKMVTVP
+1211 LLVKSKRVTVP

-1302 RNQFVN
+1302 RNQFAN

-1461 ISDEQYMYVRSMFSS
+1461 ISDEQYMYVRSMFPS

-1483 PAGKEVQERYSAF
+1483 PAGKEAQERYSAF

-1521 RISILRNLSSS
+1521 RISILRNLASS

-1568 DHKDGGVYYPN
+1568 DHKSGGVYYPN

-1607 DASVNAASFGCKPL
+1607 DASVNAASFGCESHI
-1621 SSNDNVN
+1621 SSDNVN

-1680 SMSNSV
+1680 SMSKSL
-1686 DFSSVKASGNGFS
+1686 DFQSVKSSGNGFS
-1699 VSRRFFREVFSASG
+1699 VSRRFFRETVSASG
-1713 DYVRKEISSGEL
+1713 DYVRKEIHSGEL

-1730 KIIAEYSIHN
+1730 KIIAEYQIHN

-1748 LVVPREAS
+1748 LTVPREAS
-1756 LRPSNQLS
+1756 LRPAAQLS

-1775 VNGWYSVVPQGY
+1775 VNGWHSVVPQGY
-1787 RNVKSAQT
+1787 RNVKSSQT

-1808 ITEEFFVTQSGKFS
+1808 ISEEFFVTQSGKFS

-1842 GGVLVSE
+1842 GGELVSE

>member
-1 MRMKHNLLNVTFIL
+1 MKHNLLNVTFI
-15 VAILFLGTLGMSA
+15 VIAILFFGTLGMSA
-28 FFRKDKTKKSPDKD
+28 FFRKDKTKTSPDKD

-56 VQQDRPKREAEILA
+56 VQQDRPKCEAEILA
-70 EIRKQAEKR
+70 EIRRQAEKK

-84 FYDASRKYVETVSS
+84 FYDASRKYVEVVSS
-98 RNWKLRDSLENGF
+98 RNWKLRDSLENEF
-111 GNDVGKF
+111 GKNVGKF

-123 SFAYRAEQSGAEP
+123 SFAYCAEKSGADP

-152 GHNSAFYNRVQVSR
+152 SHNSAFYNRVQVSR
-166 YTGFSGINASFLKH
+166 YTGFFGINASFLKH

-200 KTGEG
+200 KIDEG
-205 KIYEALKDY
+205 KIFEALKDY

-227 LAIPEDKD
+227 LAIPVDKD
-235 GNRQTLGLQAF
+235 ENRQSLGLQAF

-252 KAISMWAKSDILKLR
+252 KAISMWAKSDILRLR

-272 KDKATSASYESFCK
+272 KDKASSASYESFCK
-286 ECEAFEEERKGFN
+286 ECEAFEEERNGFR
-299 GDEAKVV
+299 GDETKVV

-311 VRNVLLRNLTEKHIG
+311 VRNVLIRNLTEKHIG
-326 LDVKDGKIII
+326 LDVGNGKIIV
-336 SLKNLKSVHLT
+336 SLKNLKSVRLT

-365 TGSFYLRDTLM
+365 TVSFYLRDTLM

-384 GDYMINAASGK
+384 GDYMINAVSGK
-395 DISNYITYSSA
+395 DISNYITYSSS
-406 RISLASRVDNRGV
+406 RISLASRADNRGI

-425 YQTGEPIR
+425 YHTGEPIR
-433 SADIDLKK
+433 SADIDLRK
-441 NGKPVVSCKG
+441 NGKSVVSRKG
-451 FVFDGFTQLPED
+451 FAFDGFTPLPEE
-463 MAAKMKGDT
+463 MAAKMKDA
-472 YYTME
+472 YYTLV
-477 CSFVGKDGFLRK
+477 CSYVGKDGFLRR
-489 SEELSI
+489 SEDMSI
-495 GRWSPEKVSSSSAG
+495 GRWSPEKDSSKAASK
-509 TRMQRRGEIFTD
+509 MQRRGEIFTD

-528 DTVDFKVLI
+528 DTVDFKALI

-542 INAAE
+542 INSAA
-547 VSPAGAKYKVVLV
+547 VSPAGEKYKVVLV

-572 ITNDFGSMSGWFVLP
+572 TTNEFGSMSGWFVLP
-587 EGERNGDFTIRVV
+587 KGERNGDFTIRVV

-618 PTFDVAFDDIDKQ
+618 PTFDVTFDDIDKQ

-656 AVYEVGTYG
+656 AVYEVGTYWN
-665 SNVASGPLEMGSDGT
+665 NVGSGPLEIGPDGA
-680 FRIGFKAVD
+680 FMIKFNA
-689 EDYRVLYRVSVRI
+689 EDYRILYKVSVRI

-713 RPVYVSGSMNVNAE
+713 RPVYVSGSIDVNAE
-727 LVNAAEGNLELIR
+727 LVNAADGNLELID
-740 NEAPVASPWARRPRY
+740 NQAPVASPWARRPRY
-755 EQAVILKG
+755 EQAVILKE
-763 DVASVR
+763 DVASVK
-769 FALNSMDSTPAPG
+769 FTLNSMDGAPAPG

-788 RNDSGKLVLQAEA
+788 RNKSGKLVLMAEA
-801 KSGTTESIDVKSFA
+801 KSGATESIDMKSFA

-831 GREYTDSTT
+831 GKEYKDTTT

-853 DAPVRNLAVPVNTEV
+853 NAPVKNLAVPVTTEV
-868 REGEK
+868 REGES

-899 LETRMVRL
+899 LETRMVWL

-913 DGSLMR
+913 DGSLER

-948 FEYHRVYSERELP
+948 FEYHRVYSVRKLP
-961 LSFSSFENRTWPA
+961 LSFSSFEDKTWPA
-974 SSYTFTVKTLPGVE
+974 SSYKFTVKTLPGVE

-1025 GSVSGGSPFDGDLVL
+1025 GSVRGGSPFDGDLVL
-1040 DEESV
+1040 DEEPV
-1045 VAYGASPK
+1045 VAYGISPK
-1053 RFKTRAAMSPAM
+1053 RFKTRAAMSPVM
-1065 ANLSVESAALEDRM
+1065 ANLSVESAAMEDKM
-1079 DAGEPQESGDSGTM
+1079 DAGESQESSGDSPAM
-1093 HDVRS
+1093 PDVRS

-1106 QPFLRSDDKGGISF
+1106 QPFLRSDDKGEISF
-1120 TFNTSDKLSTYVV
+1120 AFNTSDKLSTYVV
-1133 ALYAHD
+1133 ALYAHNGRMD
-1139 AKMANAVLRREMMV
+1139 NAVLRREMMV

-1165 YLYGTDKWNLSA
+1165 CLYGTDKWNLSA

-1198 KDYEALKAAGTAP
+1198 KDYEALKSAGTAP
-1211 LLVKSKMVTVP
+1211 LLVKSKRVTVP

-1235 PELCDGG
+1235 PELGTDGK
-1242 RLPENLG
+1242 LPENLG

-1255 ADKGDKVEF
+1255 ADEGEDVAF
-1264 SDGMFVSIP
+1264 SDGLFVSIP
-1273 VLAAG
+1273 VLAAR

-1308 GSGNDAEVNVIS
+1308 GSGNDAAVNVIS

-1340 LSLSEAMYVRELSY
+1340 LSLSEAMCVRELSY
-1354 GLKALART
+1354 SLKALART
-1362 GSVAH
+1362 EPVAQ

-1401 TAVLLERFAKMLAG
+1401 TAVLLERFAKMVAG
-1415 GCLDGTASVASDA
+1415 GYFDGTASVASDA

-1461 ISDEQYMYVRSMFSS
+1461 ISDEQYMYVRSMFPS

-1483 PAGKEVQERYSAF
+1483 PAGKDVQERYAAF
-1496 RKAAKAYLVPDEAR
+1496 RKAAKAYLVPDAAR

-1521 RISILRNLSSS
+1521 RISILRNLASS

-1544 GFKADKKLV
+1544 GFKVDKKLV

-1559 IVSLLEYAV
+1559 VVSLLEYAV

-1680 SMSNSV
+1680 SMSKSL
-1686 DFSSVKASGNGFS
+1686 DFPSVKSSGNGFS
-1699 VSRRFFREVFSASG
+1699 VSRRFFLETVSASG

-1725 LHVGD
+1725 LHVGNM
-1730 KIIAEYSIHN
+1730 IIAEYSIHN

-1748 LVVPREAS
+1748 LTVPREAS

>member
-1 MRMKHNLLNVTFIL
+1 MRMKHNLLNVTFI
-15 VAILFLGTLGMSA
+15 VIAILFLGTLGMSA

-56 VQQDRPKREAEILA
+56 VKQDRPKREAEILA
-70 EIRKQAEKR
+70 EIRRQAEKK

-98 RNWKLRDSLENGF
+98 RDWKLRDSLENGF

-272 KDKATSASYESFCK
+272 KDKASSASYESFCK
-286 ECEAFEEERKGFN
+286 ECEAFEEERKNFR

-306 SELGY
+306 SELGC

-326 LDVKDGKIII
+326 LDVEDGKIII

-360 KLENG
+360 KLDNEVR
-365 TGSFYLRDTLM
+365 SFYLRDTLT

-406 RISLASRVDNRGV
+406 RISLASRADNRGV

-451 FVFDGFTQLPED
+451 FAFDGFTPLPED
-463 MAAKMKGDT
+463 MAAKMNGDT

-560 NAEGRDVESVDL
+560 NAEGHDVESVDL

-727 LVNAAEGNLELIR
+727 LVNAVEGNLELIR
-740 NEAPVASPWARRPRY
+740 NEAPVASPWARWPRY
-755 EQAVILKG
+755 EQAVILKE
-763 DVASVR
+763 DVASVK
-769 FALNSMDSTPAPG
+769 FTLNSMDGAPAPG

-831 GREYTDSTT
+831 GREYKDSTT
-840 LKVLLVR
+840 LKILLVR
-847 ENDKVL
+847 EGDNVL

-868 REGEK
+868 RDGGR

-907 SGARGG
+907 SGARGR
-913 DGSLMR
+913 DGSLER

-948 FEYHRVYSERELP
+948 FEYHRVYSVRKLP
-961 LSFSSFENRTWPA
+961 LSFSSFEDKTWPG

-1045 VAYGASPK
+1045 VAYGVSPK
-1053 RFKTRAAMSPAM
+1053 MFKTRAAMSPAM

-1079 DAGEPQESGDSGTM
+1079 DAGEPQESGDSGAM
-1093 HDVRS
+1093 PDVRS

-1165 YLYGTDKWNLSA
+1165 CLYGTDKWNLSA

-1198 KDYEALKAAGTAP
+1198 KDYEALKSAGTAP
-1211 LLVKSKMVTVP
+1211 LLVKSKRVTVP

-1235 PELCDGG
+1235 PELGTDGK
-1242 RLPENLG
+1242 LPENLG

-1255 ADKGDKVEF
+1255 ADEGEDVAF
-1264 SDGMFVSIP
+1264 SDGLFVSIP
-1273 VLAAG
+1273 VLAAR

-1325 RDAVPSKVEPEGKDV
+1325 SDAVPSKVEPEGKDV

-1354 GLKALART
+1354 SLKALART
-1362 GSVAH
+1362 EPVAQ

-1401 TAVLLERFAKMLAG
+1401 TAVLLERFAKMVAG
-1415 GCLDGTASVASDA
+1415 GYLDGTASVASDA

-1450 ASAGCPFWCGG
+1450 ASAGCPFWCGE
-1461 ISDEQYMYVRSMFSS
+1461 ISDEQYMYVRSMFPS

-1483 PAGKEVQERYSAF
+1483 PAGKDVQERYAAF
-1496 RKAAKAYLVPDEAR
+1496 RKAAKAYLVPDAAR

-1521 RISILRNLSSS
+1521 RISILRNLASS

-1544 GFKADKKLV
+1544 GFKVDKKLV

-1559 IVSLLEYAV
+1559 VVSLLEYAV

-1653 SDPAFV
+1653 SAPAFV

-1699 VSRRFFREVFSASG
+1699 VSRRFFREVVSASG

-1748 LVVPREAS
+1748 LTVPREAS

-1775 VNGWYSVVPQGY
+1775 VNGLYSVVPQGY

-1795 EYWFDSYPEENTT
+1795 EYLFDSYPEENTT

>member
-1 MRMKHNLLNVTFIL
+1 MV
-15 VAILFLGTLGMSA
+15 ILFLGTLGMSA

-70 EIRKQAEKR
+70 EIRRQAEKR

-98 RNWKLRDSLENGF
+98 RNWKLRDSLENEF
-111 GNDVGKF
+111 GKNVGKF
-118 DEPIV
+118 DESIV

-152 GHNSAFYNRVQVSR
+152 GHNSAFYNRVRVSR
-166 YTGFSGINASFLKH
+166 YTGFSGISASFLKH

-235 GNRQTLGLQAF
+235 GNRQALGLQSFA
-246 VDKYAG
+246 DKYAG
-252 KAISMWAKSDILKLR
+252 RAISMWAKSGILKLR

-272 KDKATSASYESFCK
+272 KDKASSASYESFCK
-286 ECEAFEEERKGFN
+286 ECEAFEEERKGFR

-306 SELGY
+306 SELVY

-326 LDVKDGKIII
+326 LDVEEGKIII
-336 SLKNLKSVHLT
+336 SLKNLRSVHLT
-347 MGLSGGKDFVIDK
+347 MGLAKGKDLVIDK
-360 KLENG
+360 KLENEVC
-365 TGSFYLRDTLM
+365 SFYLRDTLT

-451 FVFDGFTQLPED
+451 FAFDGFTPLPED
-463 MAAKMKGDT
+463 MAAKMNGDT

-560 NAEGRDVESVDL
+560 NAEGHDVESVDL

-727 LVNAAEGNLELIR
+727 LVNAVEGNLELIR
-740 NEAPVASPWARRPRY
+740 NEAPVASPWARWPRY
-755 EQAVILKG
+755 EQAVILKE
-763 DVASVR
+763 DVASVK
-769 FALNSMDSTPAPG
+769 FTLNSMDGAPAPG

-831 GREYTDSTT
+831 GREYKDSTT
-840 LKVLLVR
+840 LKILLVR
-847 ENDKVL
+847 EGDNVL

-873 AELLFGASDGAPVWA
+873 AELLFGASDGAPVLA

-907 SGARGG
+907 SGARGR
-913 DGSLMR
+913 DGSLER

-948 FEYHRVYSERELP
+948 YEYHRVYSERELP
-961 LSFSSFENRTWPA
+961 LSFSSFEDRTWPA

-1015 TRVVYVNACP
+1015 TRVVYVNASP

-1040 DEESV
+1040 DEEPV
-1045 VAYGASPK
+1045 VAYGISPK
-1053 RFKTRAAMSPAM
+1053 RFKTRAAMSPVM
-1065 ANLSVESAALEDRM
+1065 ANLSVESAAMEDKM
-1079 DAGEPQESGDSGTM
+1079 DAGESHESSGDSPAM
-1093 HDVRS
+1093 PDVRS

-1106 QPFLRSDDKGGISF
+1106 LPFLRSDDKGEISF
-1120 TFNTSDKLSTYVV
+1120 AFNTSDKLSTYVV

-1165 YLYGTDKWNLSA
+1165 CLYGTDKWNLSA

-1198 KDYEALKAAGTAP
+1198 KDYEALKSAGTAP
-1211 LLVKSKMVTVP
+1211 LLVKSKRVTVP
-1222 AGKSVNAMFEVSV
+1222 AGKSVNAMFDISV

-1242 RLPENLG
+1242 WLPENIG

-1273 VLAAG
+1273 VFPAG

-1302 RNQFVN
+1302 RNQFAN

-1354 GLKALART
+1354 SLRALART

-1428 ASCADVNAVLSSAV
+1428 ASCADVNAVLFSAV

-1461 ISDEQYMYVRSMFSS
+1461 ISDEQYMYVRSMFPS

-1521 RISILRNLSSS
+1521 RISILRNLASS

-1568 DHKDGGVYYPN
+1568 DHKSGGVYYPN

-1607 DASVNAASFGCKPL
+1607 DASVNAASFGCESHI
-1621 SSNDNVN
+1621 SSDNVN

-1680 SMSNSV
+1680 SMSKSL
-1686 DFSSVKASGNGFS
+1686 DFQSVKSSGNGFS
-1699 VSRRFFREVFSASG
+1699 VSRRFFRETVSASG
-1713 DYVRKEISSGEL
+1713 DYVRKEIHSGEL

-1730 KIIAEYSIHN
+1730 KIIAEYQIHN

-1748 LVVPREAS
+1748 LTVPREAS
-1756 LRPSNQLS
+1756 LRPAAQLS

-1787 RNVKSAQT
+1787 RNVKSSLT

-1808 ITEEFFVTQSGKFS
+1808 ISEEFFVTQSGKFS

-1842 GGVLVSE
+1842 GGELVSE

>member
-1 MRMKHNLLNVTFIL
+1 MKHNLLNVTFIL

-70 EIRKQAEKR
+70 EIRRRAEKR

-84 FYDASRKYVETVSS
+84 FYDASRKYVEVVSS
-98 RNWKLRDSLENGF
+98 RDWKLRDSLETEF
-111 GNDVGKF
+111 GKNVGKF

-123 SFAYRAEQSGAEP
+123 SFAYRAEKSGADP

-152 GHNSAFYNRVQVSR
+152 GHNSAFYNRAQVSR

-191 TLLPYTSLS
+191 TLLPYSSLS
-200 KTGEG
+200 KIGEG
-205 KIYEALKDY
+205 KIYEAFKDY

-235 GNRQTLGLQAF
+235 GNRQTPGLQAF

-252 KAISMWAKSDILKLR
+252 KAISMWAKCDILRLR

-272 KDKATSASYESFCK
+272 KDKASSASYESFCK
-286 ECEAFEEERKGFN
+286 ECEAFEEERNGFR

-326 LDVKDGKIII
+326 LDVENGKIIV
-336 SLKNLKSVHLT
+336 SLKNLKSVRLT

-384 GDYMINAASGK
+384 GDYMINAVSGK
-395 DISNYITYSSA
+395 DIINYITYSSS
-406 RISLASRVDNRGV
+406 RISLASRMDSRGI

-451 FVFDGFTQLPED
+451 FAFDGFTPLPED
-463 MAAKMKGDT
+463 MAAKMNGDT

-528 DTVDFKVLI
+528 DTVDFKALI

-547 VSPAGAKYKVVLV
+547 VSPAGEKYKVVLV

-572 ITNDFGSMSGWFVLP
+572 TTNEFGSMSGWFVLP
-587 EGERNGDFTIRVV
+587 KGERNGDFTIRVI

-713 RPVYVSGSMNVNAE
+713 RPVYVSGSMDVNAE
-727 LVNAAEGNLELIR
+727 LVNAADGNLELI
-740 NEAPVASPWARRPRY
+740 EKQAPVASPWARRPRY
-755 EQAVILKG
+755 EQAVILKE
-763 DVASVR
+763 DVASVK
-769 FALNSMDSTPAPG
+769 FTLNSMDGVPAPG

-788 RNDSGKLVLQAEA
+788 RNESGKLVLQSEA
-801 KSGTTESIDVKSFA
+801 KSGTTESIDVKSFV

-831 GREYTDSTT
+831 GKEYKDTTT

-847 ENDKVL
+847 EDDTAM

-961 LSFSSFENRTWPA
+961 LSFSSFEDRTWPG

-1007 TFELPRPG
+1007 TFELSRPG
-1015 TRVVYVNACP
+1015 TRVVYVNASP

-1045 VAYGASPK
+1045 IAYGVSPK

-1065 ANLSVESAALEDRM
+1065 ANLSVESAALEDKM
-1079 DAGEPQESGDSGTM
+1079 DAGESQESSGDSPAM
-1093 HDVRS
+1093 PDVRS

-1106 QPFLRSDDKGGISF
+1106 QPFLRSDDKGEISF
-1120 TFNTSDKLSTYVV
+1120 AFNTSDKLSTYVV
-1133 ALYAHD
+1133 ALYAHNGRMD
-1139 AKMANAVLRREMMV
+1139 NAALRREMMV

-1165 YLYGTDKWNLSA
+1165 YLYKTDKWNLSA
-1177 AVSSVVEHDIRG
+1177 AVSSVVEHDVRG

-1198 KDYEALKAAGTAP
+1198 KDYEALKSAGTAP
-1211 LLVKSKMVTVP
+1211 LLVKSKRVTVP
-1222 AGKSVNAMFEVSV
+1222 AGKSVNAMFDISV

-1242 RLPENLG
+1242 RLPENIG

-1255 ADKGDKVEF
+1255 ADKGDKAEF

-1354 GLKALART
+1354 SLRALART
-1362 GSVAH
+1362 GSVTH

-1415 GCLDGTASVASDA
+1415 GYLDGTASVASDA

-1461 ISDEQYMYVRSMFSS
+1461 ISDEQYMYVRSMFPS

-1483 PAGKEVQERYSAF
+1483 PAGKDVQERYSAF

-1510 GLNGYILAKVR
+1510 GLNDYILAKVR
-1521 RISILRNLSSS
+1521 RISILRNLASS

-1568 DHKDGGVYYPN
+1568 DHKSGGVYYPN

-1607 DASVNAASFGCKPL
+1607 DASVNAASFGCESHI
-1621 SSNDNVN
+1621 SSDNVN

-1659 DAVNSVMNGSPALK
+1659 DAVNSVMSGSPALK

-1680 SMSNSV
+1680 SMSKSL
-1686 DFSSVKASGNGFS
+1686 DFQSVKSSGNGFS
-1699 VSRRFFREVFSASG
+1699 VSRRFFRETVSASG
-1713 DYVRKEISSGEL
+1713 DYVRKEIHSGEL

-1730 KIIAEYSIHN
+1730 KIIADYQIHN

-1748 LVVPREAS
+1748 LTVPREAS
-1756 LRPSNQLS
+1756 LRPSAQLS

-1787 RNVKSAQT
+1787 RNVKSSQT
-1795 EYWFDSYPEENTT
+1795 EYWFDSYPEKNTT
-1808 ITEEFFVTQSGKFS
+1808 ISEEFFVTQSGKFS
-1822 APVPVIESL
+1822 AQVPVIESL

>member
-1 MRMKHNLLNVTFIL
+1 M
-15 VAILFLGTLGMSA
+15 AILFLGTLGMSA

-56 VQQDRPKREAEILA
+56 VKQDRPKREAEILA
-70 EIRKQAEKR
+70 EIRRQAEKR

-98 RNWKLRDSLENGF
+98 RDWKLRDSLENGF

-136 DSLFDYVQANA
+136 DSLFDYVQTNA

-152 GHNSAFYNRVQVSR
+152 GHNSAFYNRVRVSR

-200 KTGEG
+200 KIGEG
-205 KIYEALKDY
+205 KIYDALKDY

-286 ECEAFEEERKGFN
+286 ECDAFEEERKGFN

-326 LDVKDGKIII
+326 LDVKEGKIII
-336 SLKNLKSVHLT
+336 SLKNLRSVHLT
-347 MGLSGGKDFVIDK
+347 MGLSGEKDFVIDK
-360 KLENG
+360 KLENEAR
-365 TGSFYLRDTLM
+365 SFYLRDTLTA
-376 VDIPELND
+376 DIPELND
-384 GDYMINAASGK
+384 GDYMINAASDK

-451 FVFDGFTQLPED
+451 FAFDGFTPLPED
-463 MAAKMKGDT
+463 MAAKMNGDT

-477 CSFVGKDGFLRK
+477 CSFVGTDGFLRK

-727 LVNAAEGNLELIR
+727 LVNAAEGNLELI
-740 NEAPVASPWARRPRY
+740 EKQAPVASPWARRPRY
-755 EQAVILKG
+755 EQAVILKE
-763 DVASVR
+763 DVASVK
-769 FALNSMDSTPAPG
+769 FTLNSMDGSPAPG

-831 GREYTDSTT
+831 GREYKDSTT
-840 LKVLLVR
+840 LKILLVR
-847 ENDKVL
+847 EGDNVL

-907 SGARGG
+907 SGARGRN
-913 DGSLMR
+913 GSLKR

-961 LSFSSFENRTWPA
+961 LSFSSFEDRTWPA

-1040 DEESV
+1040 DEETV
-1045 VAYGASPK
+1045 VAYGVSPK

-1065 ANLSVESAALEDRM
+1065 SNLSVESAELEDKM
-1079 DAGEPQESGDSGTM
+1079 DAGEPQESGDSGAM
-1093 HDVRS
+1093 PDVRS

-1198 KDYEALKAAGTAP
+1198 KDYEELKAAGTAP
-1211 LLVKSKMVTVP
+1211 LLVKSKRVTVP
-1222 AGKSVNAMFEVSV
+1222 AGKSVKAMFDISV

-1302 RNQFVN
+1302 RNQFAN

-1354 GLKALART
+1354 SLRALART

-1415 GCLDGTASVASDA
+1415 GYLDGTASVASDA

-1450 ASAGCPFWCGG
+1450 SSAGCPFWCGG
-1461 ISDEQYMYVRSMFSS
+1461 ISDEQYMYVRSMFPS

-1496 RKAAKAYLVPDEAR
+1496 RKAAKEYLVPDEAR

-1521 RISILRNLSSS
+1521 RISILRNLASS

-1568 DHKDGGVYYPN
+1568 DHKSGGVYYPN

-1607 DASVNAASFGCKPL
+1607 DASVNAASFGCESHI
-1621 SSNDNVN
+1621 SSDNVN

-1680 SMSNSV
+1680 SMSKSL
-1686 DFSSVKASGNGFS
+1686 DFPSVKSSGNGFS
-1699 VSRRFFREVFSASG
+1699 VSRRFFRETVSASG
-1713 DYVRKEISSGEL
+1713 DYVRKEIHSGEL

-1730 KIIAEYSIHN
+1730 KIIAEYNIYN

-1748 LVVPREAS
+1748 LTVPREAS
-1756 LRPSNQLS
+1756 LRPAAQLS

-1808 ITEEFFVTQSGKFS
+1808 ISEDLFVTQSGKFS

-1842 GGVLVSE
+1842 GGELVSE